1 MSYQVLARKWRPHTF
16 EQVVGQQHVLTA
28 LTNALDQGRL
38 HHAYLLSGTRGVG
51 KTTIARIL
59 AKSLNCEQGI
69 SSTPCGVCGTCKEI
83 DQGNFVDLL
92 EIDAASRT
100 KVEDTRELLDNVQY
114 RPARGRFKVYLI
126 DEVHMLSRHSFNAL
140 LKTLEEPPPY
150 VKFLLATTDPQK
162 LPITILSRCLQ
173 FHLKS
178 LDQSQIAKQ
187 LEWVLGEEGQPFEPR
202 ALLALAK
209 AADGS
214 MRDALS
220 LTDQALAH
228 GNGSVGLASVLTMLG
243 TLDHHHLHQLLE
255 AILRQ
260 DAPATMAKIT
270 EIATLG
276 PDFDQLHAE
285 LEALLHRVAMAQL
298 LPASVQEQG
307 ADADALLQLAG
318 AMSPEEVQLCYQ
330 IVLGGRKDLPWAP
343 DGRTAL
349 EMTCLRMLAFSP
361 RRAQLHPASLAP
373 LPSQAGQ
380 GAAPLGLGKSQGV
393 TASPTLAPQ
402 GTESTSTPL
411 GDQAE
416 AATESVADLRQAGIT
431 AENDTEHQADLSPSS
446 AALVKQDG
454 DDESFEPALSPLFA
468 EQEALLQAADQM
480 GYQPSPAPVAEDP
493 APDPGLDEISA
504 SGAMASPDI
513 PVPAH
518 GEPAMVHP
526 AANQDAEPVSMA
538 QPVPQPMA
546 QPPEAATGSDGS
558 GGILSLLGTR
568 NMLRSRL
575 RASDTD
581 AAPRTARTPSAPK
594 AGAGQTAAPVSPPAA
609 QQAGPGS
616 AQTAMVAPASSV
628 PDDWS
633 YDELPSHDD
642 EEDNQQDYQEYLAQ
656 GEQGVVTPPRQ
667 AERGRAPAPALSQ
680 RTPEEAAP
688 PWDPQ
693 GPSTGIQ
700 QPIIRDAAAASPP
713 AAGQP
718 ARPAAAQTVLEPSRA
733 VPAQM
738 EATAPVLETID
749 WDSIDSDQA
758 QEEPGDEPSKLLP
771 ASLLDNCGDP
781 WGELIARTRMGG
793 RLRQLAINGVM
804 VQEGSRVL
812 LTLKPEQRH
821 LVSDRAL
828 MELAAIIGP
837 ALGGEVQVEVTLG
850 TVPDCETPLEI
861 EQRLYLG
868 VREQVKR
875 DLEQD
880 PNIQFLRQRF
890 GAELHMDSIEP
901 LNR

>member
-69 SSTPCGVCGTCKEI
+69 SSHPCGVCDTCREI

-178 LDQSQIAKQ
+178 LDQTQIAKQ
-187 LEWVLGEEGQPFEPR
+187 LEWVLDQEGQPFEPR

-228 GNGSVGLASVLTMLG
+228 GNGSVRLESVLAMLG
-243 TLDHHHLHQLLE
+243 TLDHRHLHQLLE

-285 LEALLHRVAMAQL
+285 LEGLLHRIAMAQL

-307 ADADALLQLAG
+307 ADADSLLQLAQ

-361 RRAQLHPASLAP
+361 RRDALHPASLTA
-373 LPSQAGQ
+373 LPPSM
-380 GAAPLGLGKSQGV
+380 
-393 TASPTLAPQ
+393 T
-402 GTESTSTPL
+402 
-411 GDQAE
+411 
-416 AATESVADLRQAGIT
+416 
-431 AENDTEHQADLSPSS
+431 SS
-446 AALVKQDG
+446 AAPVASLPGKRPAAESAALAPISGAVPAPLASTPVANSAVPAVDTSLPAMV
-454 DDESFEPALSPLFA
+454 DDTANAANSEE
-468 EQEALLQAADQM
+468 EAQAAELFSQQDELLREAAGM
-480 GYQPSPAPVAEDP
+480 GYQPEPALPNAQPDVLAHSAAQPADDGEHASADTDYSRGESLTAAFEPAAEPALEVTATPVA
-493 APDPGLDEISA
+493 APELVSA
-504 SGAMASPDI
+504 
-513 PVPAH
+513 
-518 GEPAMVHP
+518 
-526 AANQDAEPVSMA
+526 VSSM
-538 QPVPQPMA
+538 Q
-546 QPPEAATGSDGS
+546 
-558 GGILSLLGTR
+558 SLLGKR
-568 NMLRSRL
+568 NMLRSRQ
-575 RASDTD
+575 RGQD
-581 AAPRTARTPSAPK
+581 APVAPAPRAVPVAPARPVAP
-594 AGAGQTAAPVSPPAA
+594 AAAPVFTQQPAPVSQPAGQGMAAMGHYDDLPPVDLYGDGYEPQGDNGEYEEYLNQGFAEQAPVMSHAPVTAPA
-609 QQAGPGS
+609 QPTDLPPWDLDGQPSYRPGERG
-616 AQTAMVAPASSV
+616 ATAPAVTPAPASQPVSPV
-628 PDDWS
+628 
-633 YDELPSHDD
+633 
-642 EEDNQQDYQEYLAQ
+642 ATAA
-656 GEQGVVTPPRQ
+656 V
-667 AERGRAPAPALSQ
+667 A
-680 RTPEEAAP
+680 AAP
-688 PWDPQ
+688 V
-693 GPSTGIQ
+693 
-700 QPIIRDAAAASPP
+700 
-713 AAGQP
+713 
-718 ARPAAAQTVLEPSRA
+718 AQSE
-733 VPAQM
+733 PAQ
-738 EATAPVLETID
+738 PVMETID
-749 WDSIDSDQA
+749 WDELESDEEL
-758 QEEPGDEPSKLLP
+758 QEGEATRLIPS
-771 ASLLDNCGDP
+771 SLLNGCGDP
-781 WGELIARTRMGG
+781 WAELIAHTQVGG
-793 RLRQLAINGVM
+793 RLRQLAINSVM
-804 VQEGSRVL
+804 AREGDKVL

-821 LVSDRAL
+821 LVSDKARAD
-828 MELAAIIGP
+828 LAEIIGP
-837 ALGGEVQVEVTLG
+837 ALGQPVQVEVTLG
-850 TVPDCETPLEI
+850 VVPDKETPLEI
-861 EQRLYLG
+861 EHRLYLG
-868 VREQVKR
+868 VREQVTR

-880 PNIQFLRQRF
+880 PNVQFLVQRF
-890 GAELHMDSIEP
+890 GAVLHHESIEP

>member
-69 SSTPCGVCGTCKEI
+69 SSHPCGVCDTCREI

-178 LDQSQIAKQ
+178 LDQTQIAKQ
-187 LEWVLGEEGQPFEPR
+187 LEWVLDQEGQPFEPR

-228 GNGSVGLASVLTMLG
+228 GNGSVRLESVLAMLG
-243 TLDHHHLHQLLE
+243 TLDHRHLHQLLE

-285 LEALLHRVAMAQL
+285 LEGLLHRIAMAQL

-307 ADADALLQLAG
+307 ADADSLLQLAK
-318 AMSPEEVQLCYQ
+318 AMGPEEVQLCYQ

-361 RRAQLHPASLAP
+361 RRDALHPASLTA
-373 LPSQAGQ
+373 LPPSM
-380 GAAPLGLGKSQGV
+380 
-393 TASPTLAPQ
+393 T
-402 GTESTSTPL
+402 
-411 GDQAE
+411 
-416 AATESVADLRQAGIT
+416 
-431 AENDTEHQADLSPSS
+431 SS
-446 AALVKQDG
+446 AASSATSVASLPGKRPAAESAAVAPISGAVPAPLASPVATSVVPAVDVSLPAMTDDIGNPADSEEEAQAAELFSQQDELLREAAG
-454 DDESFEPALSPLFA
+454 MGYQPDPTLSAAQPDVPAHSAAQPADADDRASAAADTDYSRGEPLTAPFEPALEPTT
-468 EQEALLQAADQM
+468 
-480 GYQPSPAPVAEDP
+480 APV
-493 APDPGLDEISA
+493 SA
-504 SGAMASPDI
+504 
-513 PVPAH
+513 
-518 GEPAMVHP
+518 
-526 AANQDAEPVSMA
+526 
-538 QPVPQPMA
+538 
-546 QPPEAATGSDGS
+546 PEAVSAVSS
-558 GGILSLLGTR
+558 MQSLLGKR
-568 NMLRSRL
+568 NMLRSRQ
-575 RASDTD
+575 RGQDAP
-581 AAPRTARTPSAPK
+581 AAPAPRAVPVAPARPVAP
-594 AGAGQTAAPVSPPAA
+594 AVAPVVTQQPAPVSQPAGQGMAAMGHYDDLPPVDLYGDSYEPQGDNGEYEEYLNQGFAEQTQVMSHAPVTAPAQPTDLPPWDLDGQPSYRPGERSAAAPAVTPAPAA
-609 QQAGPGS
+609 QPPVVT
-616 AQTAMVAPASSV
+616 TAVAVAPV
-628 PDDWS
+628 TQ
-633 YDELPSHDD
+633 DE
-642 EEDNQQDYQEYLAQ
+642 
-656 GEQGVVTPPRQ
+656 
-667 AERGRAPAPALSQ
+667 
-680 RTPEEAAP
+680 
-688 PWDPQ
+688 
-693 GPSTGIQ
+693 
-700 QPIIRDAAAASPP
+700 
-713 AAGQP
+713 
-718 ARPAAAQTVLEPSRA
+718 
-733 VPAQM
+733 PAQ
-738 EATAPVLETID
+738 PVMETID
-749 WDSIDSDQA
+749 WDELESDSEP
-758 QEEPGDEPSKLLP
+758 QEGEATRLIPS
-771 ASLLDNCGDP
+771 SLLNGCGDP
-781 WGELIARTRMGG
+781 WAELIAHTQVGG
-793 RLRQLAINGVM
+793 RLRQLAINSVM
-804 VQEGSRVL
+804 TREGDKVL

-821 LVSDRAL
+821 LVSDKARAD
-828 MELAAIIGP
+828 LAEIIGP
-837 ALGGEVQVEVTLG
+837 ALGQPVQVEVTLG
-850 TVPDCETPLEI
+850 VVPDQETPLEI
-861 EQRLYLG
+861 EHRLYLG
-868 VREQVKR
+868 VREQVTR

-880 PNIQFLRQRF
+880 PNVQFLVQRF
-890 GAELHMDSIEP
+890 GAVLHHESIEP

>member
-69 SSTPCGVCGTCKEI
+69 SSHPCGVCDTCREI

-187 LEWVLGEEGQPFEPR
+187 LEWVLDQEGQPFEPR

-228 GNGSVGLASVLTMLG
+228 GNGSVRLESVLTMLG

-361 RRAQLHPASLAP
+361 RREAVHPANLSALPVSMGALPGAGREAVSALPGKPSGAEPAPHQAATAASTAAPTALTPTAP
-373 LPSQAGQ
+373 L
-380 GAAPLGLGKSQGV
+380 
-393 TASPTLAPQ
+393 LA
-402 GTESTSTPL
+402 
-411 GDQAE
+411 
-416 AATESVADLRQAGIT
+416 V
-431 AENDTEHQADLSPSS
+431 QADEPAS
-446 AALVKQDG
+446 G
-454 DDESFEPALSPLFA
+454 DDESNATLFA
-468 EQEALLQAADQM
+468 EQHELLEEAQRM
-480 GYQPSPAPVAEDP
+480 GYE
-493 APDPGLDEISA
+493 
-504 SGAMASPDI
+504 
-513 PVPAH
+513 
-518 GEPAMVHP
+518 
-526 AANQDAEPVSMA
+526 A
-538 QPVPQPMA
+538 QPMQPESQLGGAPQAVEA
-546 QPPEAATGSDGS
+546 QPLESEQPASFHEEVLPTAAPAITPEPEAAPSAAS
-558 GGILSLLGTR
+558 SMQSLLGKR
-568 NMLRSRL
+568 NLLRSRL
-575 RASDTD
+575 RGDAGAATSSVPPRATPSKPAAPLAIPAVQPVAPAPSVPARQAAAVPAYSGPMTGYEDLPPLDAYDDSGSDYEEYLNQGFGDGPASAPAAQA
-581 AAPRTARTPSAPK
+581 AAPRPSAQQK
-594 AGAGQTAAPVSPPAA
+594 ASPASDDLPPWDLDGAPARAAAAPVAA
-609 QQAGPGS
+609 
-616 AQTAMVAPASSV
+616 APVTTPLAV
-628 PDDWS
+628 PDD
-633 YDELPSHDD
+633 
-642 EEDNQQDYQEYLAQ
+642 AQ
-656 GEQGVVTPPRQ
+656 PT
-667 AERGRAPAPALSQ
+667 
-680 RTPEEAAP
+680 T
-688 PWDPQ
+688 
-693 GPSTGIQ
+693 
-700 QPIIRDAAAASPP
+700 
-713 AAGQP
+713 
-718 ARPAAAQTVLEPSRA
+718 AQV
-733 VPAQM
+733 M
-738 EATAPVLETID
+738 ETID
-749 WDSIDSDQA
+749 WDELESDA
-758 QEEPGDEPSKLLP
+758 QLDEGEEVTRLIPS
-771 ASLLDNCGDP
+771 SLLVNCGDA
-781 WGELIARTRMGG
+781 WAELIARTGVGG
-793 RLRQLAINGVM
+793 RLRQLAINSVM
-804 VQEGSRVL
+804 TRQGELVSLV
-812 LTLKPEQRH
+812 LKPEQRH

-828 MELAAIIGP
+828 ADLAEIIGP
-837 ALGGEVQVEVTLG
+837 EFGQPVRVEVTLG
-850 TVPDCETPLEI
+850 TDPARETPLEI
-861 EQRLYLG
+861 EHRLYLG
-868 VREQVKR
+868 VREQVSR
-875 DLEQD
+875 DLADD
-880 PNIQFLRQRF
+880 PNVQFLQQRF
-890 GAELHMDSIEP
+890 GAVLHPESIEP
-901 LNR
+901 LSR

>member
-69 SSTPCGVCGTCKEI
+69 SSHPCGVCDTCREI

-178 LDQSQIAKQ
+178 LDQTQIARQ
-187 LEWVLGEEGQPFEPR
+187 LEWVLDQEGQPFEPR

-228 GNGSVGLASVLTMLG
+228 GNGSVRLESVLAMLG
-243 TLDHHHLHQLLE
+243 TLDHRHLHQLLE

-285 LEALLHRVAMAQL
+285 LEGLLHRIAMAQL
-298 LPASVQEQG
+298 LPATVQAQG
-307 ADADALLQLAG
+307 ADADALLQLAQ

-361 RRAQLHPASLAP
+361 RRDALHPASLTA
-373 LPSQAGQ
+373 LPPSMT
-380 GAAPLGLGKSQGV
+380 SN
-393 TASPTLAPQ
+393 
-402 GTESTSTPL
+402 STPVASL
-411 GDQAE
+411 PGKRPAAE
-416 AATESVADLRQAGIT
+416 
-431 AENDTEHQADLSPSS
+431 S
-446 AALVKQDG
+446 AALAPISGAVPAPLASSVATSAVPAVDVSLPAMTDDIGSPVDSEEEAQAAELFSQQDELLREAAG
-454 DDESFEPALSPLFA
+454 MGYQPEPALSAAQPA
-468 EQEALLQAADQM
+468 DADDRAPTAADTDYSR
-480 GYQPSPAPVAEDP
+480 GEPLTAPFEPVLEPTTAPVTA
-493 APDPGLDEISA
+493 
-504 SGAMASPDI
+504 
-513 PVPAH
+513 
-518 GEPAMVHP
+518 
-526 AANQDAEPVSMA
+526 
-538 QPVPQPMA
+538 
-546 QPPEAATGSDGS
+546 PEAVSAVSS
-558 GGILSLLGTR
+558 MQSLLGKR
-568 NMLRSRL
+568 NMLRSRQ
-575 RASDTD
+575 RGQDAP
-581 AAPRTARTPSAPK
+581 AAPAPRAVPVALARPVAP
-594 AGAGQTAAPVSPPAA
+594 AAAPVVTQQPVPVSQPAGQGMA
-609 QQAGPGS
+609 
-616 AQTAMVAPASSV
+616 AMGH
-628 PDDWS
+628 
-633 YDELPSHDD
+633 YDELPPVDLYGD
-642 EEDNQQDYQEYLAQ
+642 VYEPQGDNGEYEEYLNQ
-656 GEQGVVTPPRQ
+656 GFAEQTPVMSHAPVT
-667 AERGRAPAPALSQ
+667 APAQPTDL
-680 RTPEEAAP
+680 P
-688 PWDPQ
+688 PWDL
-693 GPSTGIQ
+693 
-700 QPIIRDAAAASPP
+700 D
-713 AAGQP
+713 GQP
-718 ARPAAAQTVLEPSRA
+718 SYRPGERGAMAPAVTP
-733 VPAQM
+733 VPAIQPPVVTT
-738 EATAPVLETID
+738 AVVAAPVTQDEPAQPVMETID
-749 WDSIDSDQA
+749 WD
-758 QEEPGDEPSKLLP
+758 ELEGDETSQEGEATRLIPS
-771 ASLLDNCGDP
+771 SLLNGCGDA
-781 WGELIARTRMGG
+781 WAELIAHTQVGG
-793 RLRQLAINGVM
+793 RLRQLAINSVM
-804 VQEGSRVL
+804 TREGDKVR

-821 LVSDRAL
+821 LVSDKARAD
-828 MELAAIIGP
+828 LAEIIGP
-837 ALGGEVQVEVTLG
+837 ALGQPVQVEVTLG
-850 TVPDCETPLEI
+850 VVPDKETPLEV
-861 EQRLYLG
+861 EHRLYLG
-868 VREQVKR
+868 VREQATR

-880 PNIQFLRQRF
+880 PNVQFLVQRF
-890 GAELHMDSIEP
+890 GAVLHHESIEP

>member
-69 SSTPCGVCGTCKEI
+69 SSHPCGVCDTCREI

-178 LDQSQIAKQ
+178 LDQTQIAKQ
-187 LEWVLGEEGQPFEPR
+187 LEWVLDQEGQPFEPR

-228 GNGSVGLASVLTMLG
+228 GNGSVRLDSVLAMLG
-243 TLDHHHLHQLLE
+243 TLDHRHLHQLLE

-285 LEALLHRVAMAQL
+285 LEGLLHRIAMAQL

-307 ADADALLQLAG
+307 ADADSLLQLAK

-361 RRAQLHPASLAP
+361 RRDALHPASLTALPPSMTSNAASSATPVASLPGKRPAAESAAVAPISGAVPAP
-373 LPSQAGQ
+373 L
-380 GAAPLGLGKSQGV
+380 
-393 TASPTLAPQ
+393 ASPVA
-402 GTESTSTPL
+402 STPVATSAVPAVDVSL
-411 GDQAE
+411 PAMTDDIGNPVDSEEEAQAAELFSQQDELLRE
-416 AATESVADLRQAGIT
+416 AAGMGYQPEPALPHAQPDVPA
-431 AENDTEHQADLSPSS
+431 HS
-446 AALVKQDG
+446 AAQPADA
-454 DDESFEPALSPLFA
+454 DDRAPAAADMDYSRSEPLTAPFEPALEPTT
-468 EQEALLQAADQM
+468 E
-480 GYQPSPAPVAEDP
+480 PVA
-493 APDPGLDEISA
+493 A
-504 SGAMASPDI
+504 
-513 PVPAH
+513 
-518 GEPAMVHP
+518 
-526 AANQDAEPVSMA
+526 
-538 QPVPQPMA
+538 
-546 QPPEAATGSDGS
+546 PEAVSAVSS
-558 GGILSLLGTR
+558 MQSLLGKR
-568 NMLRSRL
+568 NMLRSRQ
-575 RASDTD
+575 RGQDAP
-581 AAPRTARTPSAPK
+581 AAPAPRAVPVAPARPVAPAAAPVVTQQPAPVGQP
-594 AGAGQTAAPVSPPAA
+594 AGQGMATMGHYDDLPPVDLYNDSYEPQVDNGDYEEYLNQGFAGQTPVMSHAPVTAPTQPTDLPPWDLDG
-609 QQAGPGS
+609 QPSYRPGERSAG
-616 AQTAMVAPASSV
+616 VPA
-628 PDDWS
+628 
-633 YDELPSHDD
+633 
-642 EEDNQQDYQEYLAQ
+642 
-656 GEQGVVTPPRQ
+656 VT
-667 AERGRAPAPALSQ
+667 PAPATQ
-680 RTPEEAAP
+680 PPVATTAVAATPVTQDE
-688 PWDPQ
+688 
-693 GPSTGIQ
+693 
-700 QPIIRDAAAASPP
+700 
-713 AAGQP
+713 
-718 ARPAAAQTVLEPSRA
+718 
-733 VPAQM
+733 PAQPVM
-738 EATAPVLETID
+738 EIID
-749 WDSIDSDQA
+749 WDELESDSEP
-758 QEEPGDEPSKLLP
+758 QEGEATRLIPS
-771 ASLLDNCGDP
+771 SLLNGCGDP
-781 WGELIARTRMGG
+781 WAELIAHTQVGG
-793 RLRQLAINGVM
+793 RLRQLAINSVM
-804 VQEGSRVL
+804 TREGDKVL

-821 LVSDRAL
+821 LVSDKARAD
-828 MELAAIIGP
+828 LAEIIGP
-837 ALGGEVQVEVTLG
+837 ALGQPVQVEVTLG
-850 TVPDCETPLEI
+850 VVPDQETPLEI
-861 EQRLYLG
+861 EHRLYLG
-868 VREQVKR
+868 VREQVTR

-880 PNIQFLRQRF
+880 PNVQFLVQRF
-890 GAELHMDSIEP
+890 GAVLHHESIEP

>member
-69 SSTPCGVCGTCKEI
+69 SSHPCGVCDTCREI

-178 LDQSQIAKQ
+178 LDQTQIAKQ
-187 LEWVLGEEGQPFEPR
+187 LEWVLDQEGQPFEPR

-228 GNGSVGLASVLTMLG
+228 GNGSVRLDSVLAMLG
-243 TLDHHHLHQLLE
+243 TLDHRHLHQLLE

-285 LEALLHRVAMAQL
+285 LEGLLHRIAMAQL

-307 ADADALLQLAG
+307 ADADSLLQLAK

-361 RRAQLHPASLAP
+361 RRDALHPASLTALPPSMMSNATPVGTLPGKRPAAESAVVAPISGAVPAP
-373 LPSQAGQ
+373 L
-380 GAAPLGLGKSQGV
+380 
-393 TASPTLAPQ
+393 ASPVA
-402 GTESTSTPL
+402 STPVATSAVPAVDVSL
-411 GDQAE
+411 PAMTDDIGNPADSEEEAQAAELFSQQDELLRE
-416 AATESVADLRQAGIT
+416 ATGMGYQP
-431 AENDTEHQADLSPSS
+431 EHALPRVQPDVSAHS
-446 AALVKQDG
+446 AAQPADA
-454 DDESFEPALSPLFA
+454 DDRASAAADTDYSRGEPLTAPFEPALEPTT
-468 EQEALLQAADQM
+468 E
-480 GYQPSPAPVAEDP
+480 PVA
-493 APDPGLDEISA
+493 A
-504 SGAMASPDI
+504 
-513 PVPAH
+513 
-518 GEPAMVHP
+518 
-526 AANQDAEPVSMA
+526 
-538 QPVPQPMA
+538 
-546 QPPEAATGSDGS
+546 PEAVSAVSS
-558 GGILSLLGTR
+558 MQSLLGKR
-568 NMLRSRL
+568 NMLRSRQ
-575 RASDTD
+575 RGQD
-581 AAPRTARTPSAPK
+581 APAVPAPRAVPVTPARPVAP
-594 AGAGQTAAPVSPPAA
+594 AAAPVVAPQPAPIS
-609 QQAGPGS
+609 QPAGQGM
-616 AQTAMVAPASSV
+616 TAMGHYDDLPPVDLYNDSYEPQGDNGDYEEYLNQGFAEQTQVMSHAPVTAPAQ
-628 PDDWS
+628 PTD
-633 YDELPSHDD
+633 L
-642 EEDNQQDYQEYLAQ
+642 
-656 GEQGVVTPPRQ
+656 
-667 AERGRAPAPALSQ
+667 
-680 RTPEEAAP
+680 P
-688 PWDPQ
+688 PWDLDGQ
-693 GPSTGIQ
+693 PSYRPGE
-700 QPIIRDAAAASPP
+700 RSAAAPAVTPTPATQPPVAST
-713 AAGQP
+713 AV
-718 ARPAAAQTVLEPSRA
+718 AAALVTQDE
-733 VPAQM
+733 PAQ
-738 EATAPVLETID
+738 PVMETID
-749 WDSIDSDQA
+749 WDELESDSEP
-758 QEEPGDEPSKLLP
+758 QEGEATRLIPS
-771 ASLLDNCGDP
+771 SLLNGCGDP
-781 WGELIARTRMGG
+781 WAELIAHTQVGG
-793 RLRQLAINGVM
+793 RLRQLAINSVM
-804 VQEGSRVL
+804 TREGDKVL

-821 LVSDRAL
+821 LVSDKARAD
-828 MELAAIIGP
+828 LAEIIGP
-837 ALGGEVQVEVTLG
+837 ALGQPVQVEVTLG
-850 TVPDCETPLEI
+850 VVPDQETPLEI
-861 EQRLYLG
+861 EHRLYLG
-868 VREQVKR
+868 VREQVTR

-880 PNIQFLRQRF
+880 PNVQFLVQRF
-890 GAELHMDSIEP
+890 GAVLHHESIEP

>member
-69 SSTPCGVCGTCKEI
+69 SSHPCGVCDTCREI

-178 LDQSQIAKQ
+178 LDQTQIAKQ
-187 LEWVLGEEGQPFEPR
+187 LEWVLDQEGQPFEPR

-228 GNGSVGLASVLTMLG
+228 GNGSVRLDSVLAMLG
-243 TLDHHHLHQLLE
+243 TLDHRHLHQLLE

-285 LEALLHRVAMAQL
+285 LEGLLHRIAMAQL

-307 ADADALLQLAG
+307 ADADSLLQLAK

-361 RRAQLHPASLAP
+361 RRDALHPASLTALPPSMTSNATPVASLPGKRPAAESAAVAP
-373 LPSQAGQ
+373 ISGAVPAVDVSLPAMTDDIGNPADSEEEAQAAELFSQQ
-380 GAAPLGLGKSQGV
+380 DELLR
-393 TASPTLAPQ
+393 
-402 GTESTSTPL
+402 
-411 GDQAE
+411 E
-416 AATESVADLRQAGIT
+416 AAG
-431 AENDTEHQADLSPSS
+431 
-446 AALVKQDG
+446 
-454 DDESFEPALSPLFA
+454 
-468 EQEALLQAADQM
+468 M
-480 GYQPSPAPVAEDP
+480 GYQPEPTLPHVQ
-493 APDPGLDEISA
+493 PD
-504 SGAMASPDI
+504 
-513 PVPAH
+513 VPAH
-518 GEPAMVHP
+518 SAAQPADADERASVAAEPALEP
-526 AANQDAEPVSMA
+526 TTAPVSA
-538 QPVPQPMA
+538 
-546 QPPEAATGSDGS
+546 PEAVSAVSS
-558 GGILSLLGTR
+558 MQSLLGKR
-568 NMLRSRL
+568 NMLRSRQ
-575 RASDTD
+575 RGHEAP
-581 AAPRTARTPSAPK
+581 AAPAPRAVPVAPARPVAP
-594 AGAGQTAAPVSPPAA
+594 AAAPAVAQQPAPVSQPAGQGMPAMCHYDELSPVDLYGDGYEPQVDTGDYEEYLNQGFAEQTPVMSHAPVTAPAQPTDLPPWDLDGQPSYRPGERSAAAPAVTPAPATQPPVASTAVAAAPVTQDEPP
-609 QQAGPGS
+609 
-616 AQTAMVAPASSV
+616 
-628 PDDWS
+628 
-633 YDELPSHDD
+633 
-642 EEDNQQDYQEYLAQ
+642 
-656 GEQGVVTPPRQ
+656 
-667 AERGRAPAPALSQ
+667 
-680 RTPEEAAP
+680 
-688 PWDPQ
+688 
-693 GPSTGIQ
+693 
-700 QPIIRDAAAASPP
+700 QP
-713 AAGQP
+713 
-718 ARPAAAQTVLEPSRA
+718 V
-733 VPAQM
+733 M
-738 EATAPVLETID
+738 ETID
-749 WDSIDSDQA
+749 WDELESDSEP
-758 QEEPGDEPSKLLP
+758 QEGEATRLIPS
-771 ASLLDNCGDP
+771 SLLNGCGDP
-781 WGELIARTRMGG
+781 WAELIAHTQVGG
-793 RLRQLAINGVM
+793 RLRQLAINSVM
-804 VQEGSRVL
+804 TREGDKVL

-821 LVSDRAL
+821 LVSDKARAD
-828 MELAAIIGP
+828 LAEIIGP
-837 ALGGEVQVEVTLG
+837 ALGQPVQVEVTLG
-850 TVPDCETPLEI
+850 VVPDQETPLEI
-861 EQRLYLG
+861 EHRLYLG
-868 VREQVKR
+868 VREQVTR

-880 PNIQFLRQRF
+880 PNVQFLVQRF
-890 GAELHMDSIEP
+890 GAVLHHESIEP

>member
-69 SSTPCGVCGTCKEI
+69 SSHPCGVCDTCREI

-187 LEWVLGEEGQPFEPR
+187 LEWVLDQEGQPFEPR

-228 GNGSVGLASVLTMLG
+228 GNGSVRLGSVLTMLG

-255 AILRQ
+255 AVLRQ

-307 ADADALLQLAG
+307 ADADALLQLAQ

-361 RRAQLHPASLAP
+361 RREVLHPASLTA
-373 LPSQAGQ
+373 LPPSMTGLPVGKAVAGQ
-380 GAAPLGLGKSQGV
+380 GGAPASLGKPCGADSAPATPADAAPAV
-393 TASPTLAPQ
+393 PAAAPPHADTL
-402 GTESTSTPL
+402 
-411 GDQAE
+411 
-416 AATESVADLRQAGIT
+416 
-431 AENDTEHQADLSPSS
+431 
-446 AALVKQDG
+446 DG
-454 DDESFEPALSPLFA
+454 AQPGEDEGADDEPNAPLFA
-468 EQEALLQAADQM
+468 EQDELLRAAQQM
-480 GYQPSPAPVAEDP
+480 GYEAASVTAAPPLDEVMTNAPSGQPTPAAYPGEAPVDVAEPEPSPA
-493 APDPGLDEISA
+493 SN
-504 SGAMASPDI
+504 M
-513 PVPAH
+513 
-518 GEPAMVHP
+518 
-526 AANQDAEPVSMA
+526 Q
-538 QPVPQPMA
+538 
-546 QPPEAATGSDGS
+546 
-558 GGILSLLGTR
+558 SLLGKR
-568 NMLRSRL
+568 NLLRSRL
-575 RASDTD
+575 RGESAGATATTTPRVTPSKPL
-581 AAPRTARTPSAPK
+581 AAPT
-594 AGAGQTAAPVSPPAA
+594 PAA
-609 QQAGPGS
+609 QPVTAPAWQPAAQSQVAPQSGSQAQGS
-616 AQTAMVAPASSV
+616 ALPGY
-628 PDDWS
+628 DD
-633 YDELPSHDD
+633 LPPLDAY
-642 EEDNQQDYQEYLAQ
+642 EESGNDYEEYLAQ
-656 GEQGVVTPPRQ
+656 GFSDAVASAPLPNRAEMAAQAAAPSNAAPHAAPRARPNPADLPPWDLDGAPEAVTTAPLIP
-667 AERGRAPAPALSQ
+667 AAAPVSSLSPVPSPAPSEPAPAPL
-680 RTPEEAAP
+680 
-688 PWDPQ
+688 
-693 GPSTGIQ
+693 
-700 QPIIRDAAAASPP
+700 
-713 AAGQP
+713 
-718 ARPAAAQTVLEPSRA
+718 
-733 VPAQM
+733 M
-738 EATAPVLETID
+738 ETID
-749 WDSIDSDQA
+749 WDALEGDA
-758 QEEPGDEPSKLLP
+758 EPEEGEEIARLIPS
-771 ASLLDNCGDP
+771 SLLVNCGDP
-781 WGELIARTRMGG
+781 WAELIARTGVGG
-793 RLRQLAINGVM
+793 RLRQLAINSVM
-804 VQEGSRVL
+804 SQQGELVSL
-812 LTLKPEQRH
+812 LLKPEQRH
-821 LVSDRAL
+821 LVSDRARAD
-828 MELAAIIGP
+828 LAEIIGP
-837 ALGGEVQVEVTLG
+837 ELGAAVRVEVSLG
-850 TVPDCETPLEI
+850 VDPERETPLEI
-861 EQRLYLG
+861 EHRLYLG
-868 VREQVKR
+868 VREQVSR
-875 DLEQD
+875 DLAED
-880 PNIQFLRQRF
+880 PNVQFLQQRF
-890 GAELHMDSIEP
+890 GAVLHPDSIEP
-901 LNR
+901 LSR

>member
-69 SSTPCGVCGTCKEI
+69 SSHPCGVCDTCREI

-178 LDQSQIAKQ
+178 LDQTQIAKQ
-187 LEWVLGEEGQPFEPR
+187 LEWVLDQEGQPFEPR

-228 GNGSVGLASVLTMLG
+228 GNGSVRLESVLAMLG
-243 TLDHHHLHQLLE
+243 TLDHRHLHQLLE

-285 LEALLHRVAMAQL
+285 LEGLLHRIAMAQL

-307 ADADALLQLAG
+307 ADADSLLQLAK

-361 RRAQLHPASLAP
+361 RRDALHPASLTA
-373 LPSQAGQ
+373 LPPSM
-380 GAAPLGLGKSQGV
+380 
-393 TASPTLAPQ
+393 T
-402 GTESTSTPL
+402 
-411 GDQAE
+411 
-416 AATESVADLRQAGIT
+416 
-431 AENDTEHQADLSPSS
+431 SS
-446 AALVKQDG
+446 AAPVASLPGKRPAAESAALAPISGAVPVPLASPVANGAVPAVDASLPAMV
-454 DDESFEPALSPLFA
+454 DDTANAADSE
-468 EQEALLQAADQM
+468 EQAQAAELFSQQDELLREAAGM
-480 GYQPSPAPVAEDP
+480 GYQPEPALPNAQPDVPTNFAAQPADDGEHAAADTDYPRGEPLSAAFEPAAEPALEVTATPVA
-493 APDPGLDEISA
+493 A
-504 SGAMASPDI
+504 
-513 PVPAH
+513 
-518 GEPAMVHP
+518 
-526 AANQDAEPVSMA
+526 AEPVSAVSSM
-538 QPVPQPMA
+538 Q
-546 QPPEAATGSDGS
+546 
-558 GGILSLLGTR
+558 SLLGKR
-568 NMLRSRL
+568 NMLRSRQ
-575 RASDTD
+575 RGQDAPAA
-581 AAPRTARTPSAPK
+581 AAPRAVP
-594 AGAGQTAAPVSPPAA
+594 
-609 QQAGPGS
+609 
-616 AQTAMVAPASSV
+616 VAPARPVVPAVAPVVTQQPVSV
-628 PDDWS
+628 SQPAGQGMAAMGHYDD
-633 YDELPSHDD
+633 LPPVDLYGD
-642 EEDNQQDYQEYLAQ
+642 GYEPQGDNGEYEEYLNQ
-656 GEQGVVTPPRQ
+656 GFAEQAPVMSHAPVT
-667 AERGRAPAPALSQ
+667 APAQPTDL
-680 RTPEEAAP
+680 P
-688 PWDPQ
+688 PWDL
-693 GPSTGIQ
+693 
-700 QPIIRDAAAASPP
+700 D
-713 AAGQP
+713 GQP
-718 ARPAAAQTVLEPSRA
+718 SYRPG
-733 VPAQM
+733 
-738 EATAPVLETID
+738 ATAPVVMPAPATQPVAPVATAAVAAAPVAQSEPAQPVMETID
-749 WDSIDSDQA
+749 WDELESD
-758 QEEPGDEPSKLLP
+758 EEPQEGEATRLIPS
-771 ASLLDNCGDP
+771 SLLNGCGDP
-781 WGELIARTRMGG
+781 WAELIAHTQVGG
-793 RLRQLAINGVM
+793 RLRQLAINSVM
-804 VQEGSRVL
+804 TREGDKVL

-821 LVSDRAL
+821 LVSDKARAD
-828 MELAAIIGP
+828 LAEIIGP
-837 ALGGEVQVEVTLG
+837 ALGQPVQVEVTLG
-850 TVPDCETPLEI
+850 VVPDKETPLEI
-861 EQRLYLG
+861 EHRLYLG
-868 VREQVKR
+868 VREQVTR

-880 PNIQFLRQRF
+880 PNVQFLVQRF
-890 GAELHMDSIEP
+890 GAVLHHESIEP

>member
-69 SSTPCGVCGTCKEI
+69 SSHPCGVCDTCREI

-178 LDQSQIAKQ
+178 LDQTQIAKQ
-187 LEWVLGEEGQPFEPR
+187 LEWVLDQEGQPFEPR

-228 GNGSVGLASVLTMLG
+228 GNGSVRLESVLAMLG
-243 TLDHHHLHQLLE
+243 TLDHRHLHQLLE

-285 LEALLHRVAMAQL
+285 LEGLLHRIAMAQL

-307 ADADALLQLAG
+307 ADADSLLQLAK

-361 RRAQLHPASLAP
+361 RRDALHPASLTA
-373 LPSQAGQ
+373 LPPSMTSNATPVASLPGKPP
-380 GAAPLGLGKSQGV
+380 AA
-393 TASPTLAPQ
+393 
-402 GTESTSTPL
+402 E
-411 GDQAE
+411 
-416 AATESVADLRQAGIT
+416 
-431 AENDTEHQADLSPSS
+431 S
-446 AALVKQDG
+446 AALAPINGAVPAVDVSLPAMTDDIGNPADSEEEAQAAELFSQQDELLREATG
-454 DDESFEPALSPLFA
+454 MGYQPEPALPHAQPDVSAHSAAQPADADERASAAADTDYSRGESLTAPFEPALEPTA
-468 EQEALLQAADQM
+468 T
-480 GYQPSPAPVAEDP
+480 PVVA
-493 APDPGLDEISA
+493 
-504 SGAMASPDI
+504 
-513 PVPAH
+513 
-518 GEPAMVHP
+518 
-526 AANQDAEPVSMA
+526 AEPVSAVSSM
-538 QPVPQPMA
+538 Q
-546 QPPEAATGSDGS
+546 
-558 GGILSLLGTR
+558 SLLGKR
-568 NMLRSRL
+568 NMLRSRQ
-575 RASDTD
+575 RGQDAP
-581 AAPRTARTPSAPK
+581 AAPAPRAVPVAPARPVAPAVAPVVTQQPAPISQPIGQGMAAMGHYDDLPPVDLYGDGYEPQGDNGDYEEYLNQGFAEQTQVMSHAPVTAPAQPTDLPPWDLDGQPSYRPGERSAAAP
-594 AGAGQTAAPVSPPAA
+594 AVMPAPATQPPVVTTAVAAAPVT
-609 QQAGPGS
+609 Q
-616 AQTAMVAPASSV
+616 
-628 PDDWS
+628 
-633 YDELPSHDD
+633 DE
-642 EEDNQQDYQEYLAQ
+642 
-656 GEQGVVTPPRQ
+656 
-667 AERGRAPAPALSQ
+667 
-680 RTPEEAAP
+680 
-688 PWDPQ
+688 
-693 GPSTGIQ
+693 
-700 QPIIRDAAAASPP
+700 
-713 AAGQP
+713 
-718 ARPAAAQTVLEPSRA
+718 
-733 VPAQM
+733 PAQ
-738 EATAPVLETID
+738 PVMETID
-749 WDSIDSDQA
+749 WDELESDSEP
-758 QEEPGDEPSKLLP
+758 QEGEATRLIPS
-771 ASLLDNCGDP
+771 SLLNGCGDA
-781 WGELIARTRMGG
+781 WAELIAHTQVGG
-793 RLRQLAINGVM
+793 RLRQLAINSVM
-804 VQEGSRVL
+804 TREGDKVL

-821 LVSDRAL
+821 LVSDKARAD
-828 MELAAIIGP
+828 LAEIIGP
-837 ALGGEVQVEVTLG
+837 ALGQAVQVEVTLG
-850 TVPDCETPLEI
+850 VVPDQETPLEI
-861 EQRLYLG
+861 EHRLYLG
-868 VREQVKR
+868 VREQVTR

-880 PNIQFLRQRF
+880 PNVQFLVQRF
-890 GAELHMDSIEP
+890 GAVLHHESIEP

>member
-69 SSTPCGVCGTCKEI
+69 SSHPCGVCDTCREI

-178 LDQSQIAKQ
+178 LDQTQIAKQ
-187 LEWVLGEEGQPFEPR
+187 LEWVLDQEGQPFEPR

-228 GNGSVGLASVLTMLG
+228 GNGSVRLDSVLAMLG
-243 TLDHHHLHQLLE
+243 TLDHRHLHQLLE
-255 AILRQ
+255 AILQQ

-285 LEALLHRVAMAQL
+285 LEGLLHRIAMAQL

-307 ADADALLQLAG
+307 ADADSLLQLAK

-361 RRAQLHPASLAP
+361 RREVLHPATLTA
-373 LPSQAGQ
+373 LPPSMTGSASAGM
-380 GAAPLGLGKSQGV
+380 GAAPTLPGKRPAAESAAVAPISGAVPAVDVSLPAMTDDIGNPADSEEEAQAAELFSQQDE
-393 TASPTLAPQ
+393 L
-402 GTESTSTPL
+402 L
-411 GDQAE
+411 RE
-416 AATESVADLRQAGIT
+416 AAG
-431 AENDTEHQADLSPSS
+431 
-446 AALVKQDG
+446 
-454 DDESFEPALSPLFA
+454 
-468 EQEALLQAADQM
+468 M
-480 GYQPSPAPVAEDP
+480 GYQPEPELPHAQPDVSAHSAAQPADADERASAAADTDYSRGESLTASIEPALEPTTAPV
-493 APDPGLDEISA
+493 SA
-504 SGAMASPDI
+504 
-513 PVPAH
+513 
-518 GEPAMVHP
+518 
-526 AANQDAEPVSMA
+526 
-538 QPVPQPMA
+538 
-546 QPPEAATGSDGS
+546 PEAVSAVSS
-558 GGILSLLGTR
+558 MQSLLGKR
-568 NMLRSRL
+568 NMLRSRQRGQEAL
-575 RASDTD
+575 
-581 AAPRTARTPSAPK
+581 AAPAPRAVPVTPARPVAP
-594 AGAGQTAAPVSPPAA
+594 AAAPV
-609 QQAGPGS
+609 
-616 AQTAMVAPASSV
+616 VAPQPAPISQ
-628 PDDWS
+628 PAGQGIAAMGHYDD
-633 YDELPSHDD
+633 LPPVDLYGD
-642 EEDNQQDYQEYLAQ
+642 GYEPQGDNGEYEEYLNQGFAEQTQVMSHAPVTAPAQ
-656 GEQGVVTPPRQ
+656 PTDLPPWDLDGQPSYRPGERSAAAPAVT
-667 AERGRAPAPALSQ
+667 PAPAIQ
-680 RTPEEAAP
+680 PPVAPTAVAAAP
-688 PWDPQ
+688 VTQD
-693 GPSTGIQ
+693 
-700 QPIIRDAAAASPP
+700 
-713 AAGQP
+713 
-718 ARPAAAQTVLEPSRA
+718 E
-733 VPAQM
+733 PAQ
-738 EATAPVLETID
+738 PVMETID
-749 WDSIDSDQA
+749 WDELESDSEP
-758 QEEPGDEPSKLLP
+758 QEGEATRLIPS
-771 ASLLDNCGDP
+771 SLLNGCGDP
-781 WGELIARTRMGG
+781 WAELIAHTQVGG
-793 RLRQLAINGVM
+793 RLRQLAINSVM
-804 VQEGSRVL
+804 TREGDKVL

-821 LVSDRAL
+821 LVSDKARAD
-828 MELAAIIGP
+828 LAEIIGP
-837 ALGGEVQVEVTLG
+837 ALGQPVQVEVTLG
-850 TVPDCETPLEI
+850 VVPDQETPLEI
-861 EQRLYLG
+861 EHRLYLG
-868 VREQVKR
+868 VREQVTR

-880 PNIQFLRQRF
+880 PNVQFLVQRF
-890 GAELHMDSIEP
+890 GAVLHHESIEP

>member
-69 SSTPCGVCGTCKEI
+69 SSHPCGVCDTCREI

-178 LDQSQIAKQ
+178 LDQTQIAKQ
-187 LEWVLGEEGQPFEPR
+187 LEWVLDQEGQPFEPR
-202 ALLALAK
+202 ALQALAK

-228 GNGSVGLASVLTMLG
+228 GNGSVRLESVLAMLG
-243 TLDHHHLHQLLE
+243 TLDHRHLHQLLE

-285 LEALLHRVAMAQL
+285 LEGLLHRIAMAQL

-307 ADADALLQLAG
+307 ADADSLLQLAK

-361 RRAQLHPASLAP
+361 RRDALHPASLTA
-373 LPSQAGQ
+373 LPPSMTSNATPVASLPGKRP
-380 GAAPLGLGKSQGV
+380 AA
-393 TASPTLAPQ
+393 
-402 GTESTSTPL
+402 E
-411 GDQAE
+411 
-416 AATESVADLRQAGIT
+416 
-431 AENDTEHQADLSPSS
+431 S
-446 AALVKQDG
+446 AALAPISGAVPAVDVSLPAMTDDIGNPADSEEEAQAAELFSQQDELLREATG
-454 DDESFEPALSPLFA
+454 MGYQPEPALPHAQPDVSAHSAAQPADADDRASAAADTDYSRGEPLTAPFEPALEPTT
-468 EQEALLQAADQM
+468 E
-480 GYQPSPAPVAEDP
+480 PVA
-493 APDPGLDEISA
+493 A
-504 SGAMASPDI
+504 
-513 PVPAH
+513 
-518 GEPAMVHP
+518 
-526 AANQDAEPVSMA
+526 
-538 QPVPQPMA
+538 
-546 QPPEAATGSDGS
+546 PEAVSAVSS
-558 GGILSLLGTR
+558 MQSLLGKR
-568 NMLRSRL
+568 NMLRSRQ
-575 RASDTD
+575 RGQD
-581 AAPRTARTPSAPK
+581 APAVPAPRAVPVTPARPVAP
-594 AGAGQTAAPVSPPAA
+594 AAAPVVAPQPAPIS
-609 QQAGPGS
+609 QPAGQGM
-616 AQTAMVAPASSV
+616 TAMGHYDDLPPVDLYNDSYEPQGDNGDYEEYLNQGFAEQTQVMSHAPVTAPAQ
-628 PDDWS
+628 PTD
-633 YDELPSHDD
+633 L
-642 EEDNQQDYQEYLAQ
+642 
-656 GEQGVVTPPRQ
+656 
-667 AERGRAPAPALSQ
+667 
-680 RTPEEAAP
+680 P
-688 PWDPQ
+688 PWDLDGQ
-693 GPSTGIQ
+693 PSYRPGE
-700 QPIIRDAAAASPP
+700 RSAAAPAVTPTPATQPP
-713 AAGQP
+713 VATTAV
-718 ARPAAAQTVLEPSRA
+718 AAALVTQDE
-733 VPAQM
+733 PAQ
-738 EATAPVLETID
+738 PVMETID
-749 WDSIDSDQA
+749 WDELESDSEP
-758 QEEPGDEPSKLLP
+758 QEGEATRLIPS
-771 ASLLDNCGDP
+771 SLLNGCGDP
-781 WGELIARTRMGG
+781 WAELIAHTQVGG
-793 RLRQLAINGVM
+793 RLRQLAINSVM
-804 VQEGSRVL
+804 TREGDKVL

-821 LVSDRAL
+821 LVSDKARAD
-828 MELAAIIGP
+828 LAEIIGP
-837 ALGGEVQVEVTLG
+837 ALGQPVQVEVTLG
-850 TVPDCETPLEI
+850 VVPDKETPLEI
-861 EQRLYLG
+861 EHRLYLG
-868 VREQVKR
+868 VREQVTR

-880 PNIQFLRQRF
+880 PNVQFLVQRF
-890 GAELHMDSIEP
+890 GAVLHHESIEP

>member
-59 AKSLNCEQGI
+59 AKSLNCEKGI
-69 SSTPCGVCGTCKEI
+69 SSHPCGVCDTCREI

-178 LDQSQIAKQ
+178 LDQTQIAKQ
-187 LEWVLGEEGQPFEPR
+187 LEWVLDQEGQPFEPR

-228 GNGSVGLASVLTMLG
+228 GNGSVRLDSVLAMLG
-243 TLDHHHLHQLLE
+243 TLDHRHLHQLLE

-285 LEALLHRVAMAQL
+285 LEGLLHRIAMAQL

-307 ADADALLQLAG
+307 ADADSLLQLAK

-361 RRAQLHPASLAP
+361 RRDALHPASLTA
-373 LPSQAGQ
+373 LPPSM
-380 GAAPLGLGKSQGV
+380 
-393 TASPTLAPQ
+393 T
-402 GTESTSTPL
+402 
-411 GDQAE
+411 
-416 AATESVADLRQAGIT
+416 
-431 AENDTEHQADLSPSS
+431 SS
-446 AALVKQDG
+446 AASSATPVASLPGKRPAAESAAVAPISGAVPAPLASPVASTPVATSAVPAVDVSLPSMT
-454 DDESFEPALSPLFA
+454 DDIGNPADS
-468 EQEALLQAADQM
+468 EEEAQAAELFSQQDELLREAAGM
-480 GYQPSPAPVAEDP
+480 GYQP
-493 APDPGLDEISA
+493 
-504 SGAMASPDI
+504 
-513 PVPAH
+513 
-518 GEPAMVHP
+518 
-526 AANQDAEPVSMA
+526 EPVLPRVQPDVSAHSAA
-538 QPVPQPMA
+538 QPVDADDRVPAAAYADHSRGESLTASIEPA
-546 QPPEAATGSDGS
+546 LEPTTTPVTPEAVSAVSS
-558 GGILSLLGTR
+558 MQSLLGKR
-568 NMLRSRL
+568 NMLRSRQ
-575 RASDTD
+575 RGQDAP
-581 AAPRTARTPSAPK
+581 AAPAPRAVPVAPARPVAPAAAPAVTQQPAPVGQPVGQGMAAMGHYDDLPPVDLYNDGYEPQGDNGEYEEYLNQGFAEQTPVMSHAPVTAPAQPTDLPPWDLDGQPSYRPGECSAGVPAVTPTPATQPPVASTAV
-594 AGAGQTAAPVSPPAA
+594 AAAPVMQS
-609 QQAGPGS
+609 
-616 AQTAMVAPASSV
+616 
-628 PDDWS
+628 
-633 YDELPSHDD
+633 E
-642 EEDNQQDYQEYLAQ
+642 
-656 GEQGVVTPPRQ
+656 
-667 AERGRAPAPALSQ
+667 
-680 RTPEEAAP
+680 
-688 PWDPQ
+688 
-693 GPSTGIQ
+693 
-700 QPIIRDAAAASPP
+700 
-713 AAGQP
+713 
-718 ARPAAAQTVLEPSRA
+718 
-733 VPAQM
+733 PAQ
-738 EATAPVLETID
+738 PVMETID
-749 WDSIDSDQA
+749 WDELESDSEP
-758 QEEPGDEPSKLLP
+758 QEGEATRLIPS
-771 ASLLDNCGDP
+771 SLLNGCGDP
-781 WGELIARTRMGG
+781 WAELIAHTQVGG
-793 RLRQLAINGVM
+793 RLRQLAINSVM
-804 VQEGSRVL
+804 TREGDKVL

-821 LVSDRAL
+821 LVSDKARAD
-828 MELAAIIGP
+828 LAEIIGP
-837 ALGGEVQVEVTLG
+837 ALGQPVQVEVTLG
-850 TVPDCETPLEI
+850 VVPDKETPLEI
-861 EQRLYLG
+861 EHRLYLG
-868 VREQVKR
+868 VREQVTR

-880 PNIQFLRQRF
+880 PNVQFLVQRF
-890 GAELHMDSIEP
+890 GAVLHHESIEP

>member
-69 SSTPCGVCGTCKEI
+69 SSHPCGVCDTCREI

-178 LDQSQIAKQ
+178 LDQTQIAKQ
-187 LEWVLGEEGQPFEPR
+187 LEWVLDQEGQPFEPR

-228 GNGSVGLASVLTMLG
+228 GNGSVRLESVLAMLG
-243 TLDHHHLHQLLE
+243 TLDHRHLHQLLE

-285 LEALLHRVAMAQL
+285 LEGLLHRIAMAQL

-307 ADADALLQLAG
+307 ADADSLLQLAK

-361 RRAQLHPASLAP
+361 RRDALHPASLTALPPSMTSSATPVASLPGKRPAAESAAVAPFSGAVPAP
-373 LPSQAGQ
+373 L
-380 GAAPLGLGKSQGV
+380 
-393 TASPTLAPQ
+393 ASPVASMPVA
-402 GTESTSTPL
+402 TSAVPAVDVSL
-411 GDQAE
+411 PAMVDDIGNPADSEEEAQAAELFSQQDELLRE
-416 AATESVADLRQAGIT
+416 AAG
-431 AENDTEHQADLSPSS
+431 
-446 AALVKQDG
+446 
-454 DDESFEPALSPLFA
+454 
-468 EQEALLQAADQM
+468 M
-480 GYQPSPAPVAEDP
+480 GYQPEPALPHAQPDVSAHSAAQPADADERASAAAEPALEPTTAPV
-493 APDPGLDEISA
+493 SA
-504 SGAMASPDI
+504 
-513 PVPAH
+513 
-518 GEPAMVHP
+518 
-526 AANQDAEPVSMA
+526 
-538 QPVPQPMA
+538 
-546 QPPEAATGSDGS
+546 PEAVSAVSS
-558 GGILSLLGTR
+558 MQSLLGKR
-568 NMLRSRL
+568 NMLRSRQ
-575 RASDTD
+575 RGQEAP
-581 AAPRTARTPSAPK
+581 AAPAPR
-594 AGAGQTAAPVSPPAA
+594 AVP
-609 QQAGPGS
+609 
-616 AQTAMVAPASSV
+616 VAPARPV
-628 PDDWS
+628 
-633 YDELPSHDD
+633 
-642 EEDNQQDYQEYLAQ
+642 A
-656 GEQGVVTPPRQ
+656 
-667 AERGRAPAPALSQ
+667 
-680 RTPEEAAP
+680 
-688 PWDPQ
+688 
-693 GPSTGIQ
+693 
-700 QPIIRDAAAASPP
+700 
-713 AAGQP
+713 
-718 ARPAAAQTVLEPSRA
+718 PAAAQQPAPVSQPAGQGMAAMGHYDDLPPVDLYNDSYEPHGDNGEYEEYLNQGFAGQTPVMSHAPVTAPAQPTDLPPWDLDGQPSYRPGERSA
-733 VPAQM
+733 GVPAVTPAP
-738 EATAPVLETID
+738 ATQPPVATTAVAAAPVTQDEPPQPVMETID
-749 WDSIDSDQA
+749 WDELESDSEP
-758 QEEPGDEPSKLLP
+758 QEGEATRLIPS
-771 ASLLDNCGDP
+771 SLLNGCGDA
-781 WGELIARTRMGG
+781 WAELIAHTQVGG
-793 RLRQLAINGVM
+793 RLRQLAINSVM
-804 VQEGSRVL
+804 TREGDKVL

-821 LVSDRAL
+821 LVSDKARAD
-828 MELAAIIGP
+828 LAEIIGP
-837 ALGGEVQVEVTLG
+837 AQGQPVQVEVTLG
-850 TVPDCETPLEI
+850 VVPDKETPLEI
-861 EQRLYLG
+861 EHRLYLG
-868 VREQVKR
+868 VREQVTR

-880 PNIQFLRQRF
+880 PNVQFLVQRF
-890 GAELHMDSIEP
+890 GAVLHHESIEP

>member
-1 MSYQVLARKWRPHTF
+1 MSYQVLARKWRPHMF

-69 SSTPCGVCGTCKEI
+69 SSHPCGVCDTCREI

-187 LEWVLGEEGQPFEPR
+187 LEWVLDQEGQPFEPR

-228 GNGSVGLASVLTMLG
+228 GNGSVRLESVLTMLG

-361 RRAQLHPASLAP
+361 RREAVHPANLSALPVSMGALPGAGREAVSALPGKPSGAEPAPHQAATAASTAAPAALTPTAP
-373 LPSQAGQ
+373 L
-380 GAAPLGLGKSQGV
+380 
-393 TASPTLAPQ
+393 LA
-402 GTESTSTPL
+402 
-411 GDQAE
+411 
-416 AATESVADLRQAGIT
+416 V
-431 AENDTEHQADLSPSS
+431 QADEPASDDDEAS
-446 AALVKQDG
+446 AA
-454 DDESFEPALSPLFA
+454 LFA
-468 EQEALLQAADQM
+468 EQQELLQAAQRM
-480 GYQPSPAPVAEDP
+480 GYEAQPMQPEPQIGGAPQAVEAQPLESEPPASFHEETLPTAAPVI
-493 APDPGLDEISA
+493 APE
-504 SGAMASPDI
+504 
-513 PVPAH
+513 
-518 GEPAMVHP
+518 
-526 AANQDAEPVSMA
+526 
-538 QPVPQPMA
+538 
-546 QPPEAATGSDGS
+546 PEAAPSAAS
-558 GGILSLLGTR
+558 SMQSLLGKR
-568 NMLRSRL
+568 NLLRSRL
-575 RASDTD
+575 RGDAGAATSSVPPRATPSKP
-581 AAPRTARTPSAPK
+581 AAPLTTAAVQPVAPAPSAP
-594 AGAGQTAAPVSPPAA
+594 ARQAAAAPAYAAPMQGYEDLPPLEAYDDSGSDYEEYLNQGFGDGPVSAPAV
-609 QQAGPGS
+609 QA
-616 AQTAMVAPASSV
+616 AAPASRPSA
-628 PDDWS
+628 PQKASPASDD
-633 YDELPSHDD
+633 L
-642 EEDNQQDYQEYLAQ
+642 
-656 GEQGVVTPPRQ
+656 
-667 AERGRAPAPALSQ
+667 
-680 RTPEEAAP
+680 P
-688 PWDPQ
+688 PWDLDGTPA
-693 GPSTGIQ
+693 
-700 QPIIRDAAAASPP
+700 RAAAATV
-713 AAGQP
+713 
-718 ARPAAAQTVLEPSRA
+718 AAAPATPITTPLA
-733 VPAQM
+733 VPESVQPTAAQVM
-738 EATAPVLETID
+738 ETID
-749 WDSIDSDQA
+749 WDELESDA
-758 QEEPGDEPSKLLP
+758 QPQEGEEVTRLIPS
-771 ASLLDNCGDP
+771 SLLVNCGDP
-781 WGELIARTRMGG
+781 WAELIARTGVGG
-793 RLRQLAINGVM
+793 RLRQLAINSVM
-804 VQEGSRVL
+804 TRQGELVSLV
-812 LTLKPEQRH
+812 LKPEQRH

-828 MELAAIIGP
+828 ADLAEIIGP
-837 ALGGEVQVEVTLG
+837 EFGQPVRVEVTLG
-850 TVPDCETPLEI
+850 TDPARETPLEI
-861 EQRLYLG
+861 EHRLYLG
-868 VREQVKR
+868 VREQVSR
-875 DLEQD
+875 DLADD
-880 PNIQFLRQRF
+880 PNVQFLQQRF
-890 GAELHMDSIEP
+890 GAVLHPESIEP
-901 LNR
+901 LSR

>member
-59 AKSLNCEQGI
+59 AKSLNCEQGV
-69 SSTPCGVCGTCKEI
+69 SSHPCGVCDTCREI

-178 LDQSQIAKQ
+178 LDQTQIAKQ
-187 LEWVLGEEGQPFEPR
+187 LEWVLDQEGQPFEPR

-228 GNGSVGLASVLTMLG
+228 GNGSVRLESVLAMLG
-243 TLDHHHLHQLLE
+243 TLDHRHLHQLLE
-255 AILRQ
+255 AILWQ

-285 LEALLHRVAMAQL
+285 LEGLLHRIAMAQL

-307 ADADALLQLAG
+307 ADADSLLQLAK

-361 RRAQLHPASLAP
+361 RRDALHPASLTA
-373 LPSQAGQ
+373 LPPSM
-380 GAAPLGLGKSQGV
+380 
-393 TASPTLAPQ
+393 T
-402 GTESTSTPL
+402 
-411 GDQAE
+411 
-416 AATESVADLRQAGIT
+416 
-431 AENDTEHQADLSPSS
+431 SS
-446 AALVKQDG
+446 AASSATPVASLPGKRPAAESAALAPISGAVPAPLASPVATSVVPAVDVSLPAMT
-454 DDESFEPALSPLFA
+454 DDIGKPADS
-468 EQEALLQAADQM
+468 EEEAQAAELFSQQDELLREAAGM
-480 GYQPSPAPVAEDP
+480 GYQP
-493 APDPGLDEISA
+493 
-504 SGAMASPDI
+504 
-513 PVPAH
+513 
-518 GEPAMVHP
+518 EPALTHAQHDVSAHSAAQP
-526 AANQDAEPVSMA
+526 ADADEQASAAAYADHSRGESLTASIEPALEPTTTPVSA
-538 QPVPQPMA
+538 
-546 QPPEAATGSDGS
+546 PEAVSAVSS
-558 GGILSLLGTR
+558 MQSLLGKR
-568 NMLRSRL
+568 NMLRSRQ
-575 RASDTD
+575 RGQDAP
-581 AAPRTARTPSAPK
+581 AAPAPRAVPVAPARPVAP
-594 AGAGQTAAPVSPPAA
+594 AAAPAVTQQPAPVSQPAGQGMAAMGHYDDLPPVDLYNDSYEPQGDNGEYEEYLNQGFAEQTQVMSHAPVTAPAQPTDLPPWDLDGQPSYRLGERSAAAPAVTPAPATQPPVASTAVAAAPVTQDEPP
-609 QQAGPGS
+609 
-616 AQTAMVAPASSV
+616 
-628 PDDWS
+628 
-633 YDELPSHDD
+633 
-642 EEDNQQDYQEYLAQ
+642 
-656 GEQGVVTPPRQ
+656 
-667 AERGRAPAPALSQ
+667 
-680 RTPEEAAP
+680 
-688 PWDPQ
+688 
-693 GPSTGIQ
+693 
-700 QPIIRDAAAASPP
+700 QP
-713 AAGQP
+713 
-718 ARPAAAQTVLEPSRA
+718 V
-733 VPAQM
+733 M
-738 EATAPVLETID
+738 ETID
-749 WDSIDSDQA
+749 WDELESDSEP
-758 QEEPGDEPSKLLP
+758 QEGEATRLIPS
-771 ASLLDNCGDP
+771 SLLNGCGDT
-781 WGELIARTRMGG
+781 WAELIAHTQVGG
-793 RLRQLAINGVM
+793 RLRQLAINSVM
-804 VQEGSRVL
+804 TREGDKVL

-821 LVSDRAL
+821 LVSDKARSD
-828 MELAAIIGP
+828 LAEIIGP
-837 ALGGEVQVEVTLG
+837 ALGQPVQVEVTLG
-850 TVPDCETPLEI
+850 VVPDQETPLEI
-861 EQRLYLG
+861 EHRLYLG
-868 VREQVKR
+868 VREQVTR

-880 PNIQFLRQRF
+880 PNVQFLVQRF
-890 GAELHMDSIEP
+890 GAVLHHESIEP

>member
-69 SSTPCGVCGTCKEI
+69 SSHPCGVCDTCREI

-178 LDQSQIAKQ
+178 LDQTQIAKQ
-187 LEWVLGEEGQPFEPR
+187 LEWVLDQEGQPFEPR

-228 GNGSVGLASVLTMLG
+228 GNGSVRLESVLAMLG
-243 TLDHHHLHQLLE
+243 TLDHRHLHQLLE

-285 LEALLHRVAMAQL
+285 LEGLLHRIAMAQL
-298 LPASVQEQG
+298 LPASVQQQG
-307 ADADALLQLAG
+307 ADADSLLQLAK

-361 RRAQLHPASLAP
+361 RRDALHPASLTA
-373 LPSQAGQ
+373 LPPSMASSAVSSATPVASLPGKRP
-380 GAAPLGLGKSQGV
+380 AA
-393 TASPTLAPQ
+393 
-402 GTESTSTPL
+402 E
-411 GDQAE
+411 
-416 AATESVADLRQAGIT
+416 
-431 AENDTEHQADLSPSS
+431 S
-446 AALVKQDG
+446 AALAPISGAVPAPLASPVANSAVPAVDASLPAMV
-454 DDESFEPALSPLFA
+454 DDTANAADSEE
-468 EQEALLQAADQM
+468 EAQAAELFSQQDELMREAADM
-480 GYQPSPAPVAEDP
+480 GYQPEPAQPNAQPADDGEHAAIDADYSRGESLTAAFEPTLEPTATPVA
-493 APDPGLDEISA
+493 A
-504 SGAMASPDI
+504 
-513 PVPAH
+513 
-518 GEPAMVHP
+518 
-526 AANQDAEPVSMA
+526 AEPVSAVSSM
-538 QPVPQPMA
+538 Q
-546 QPPEAATGSDGS
+546 
-558 GGILSLLGTR
+558 SLLGKR
-568 NMLRSRL
+568 NMLRSRQ
-575 RASDTD
+575 RGQDAP
-581 AAPRTARTPSAPK
+581 AAPAPRAVPVAPARPVAP
-594 AGAGQTAAPVSPPAA
+594 AAAPVVASQPAPVSQPVGQGMAAMGHYDDLPPVDLYGDGYEP
-609 QQAGPGS
+609 QGDNGEYEEYLNQGFVE
-616 AQTAMVAPASSV
+616 QTPVMSHAPVTAPAQ
-628 PDDWS
+628 PTDLPPWDLDGQRS
-633 YDELPSHDD
+633 YRP
-642 EEDNQQDYQEYLAQ
+642 
-656 GEQGVVTPPRQ
+656 G
-667 AERGRAPAPALSQ
+667 ERGATAPAVTPAPATQ
-680 RTPEEAAP
+680 PVAPVATTAVAAAP
-688 PWDPQ
+688 VTQ
-693 GPSTGIQ
+693 N
-700 QPIIRDAAAASPP
+700 
-713 AAGQP
+713 
-718 ARPAAAQTVLEPSRA
+718 E
-733 VPAQM
+733 PAQ
-738 EATAPVLETID
+738 PVMETID
-749 WDSIDSDQA
+749 WDELESD
-758 QEEPGDEPSKLLP
+758 EEPQEGEATRLIPS
-771 ASLLDNCGDP
+771 SLLNGCGDA
-781 WGELIARTRMGG
+781 WAELIAHTQVGG
-793 RLRQLAINGVM
+793 RLRQLAINSVM
-804 VQEGSRVL
+804 TREGDKVL

-821 LVSDRAL
+821 LVSDKARAD
-828 MELAAIIGP
+828 LAEIIGP
-837 ALGGEVQVEVTLG
+837 ALGQPVQVEVTLG
-850 TVPDCETPLEI
+850 VVPDKETPLEI
-861 EQRLYLG
+861 EHRLYLG
-868 VREQVKR
+868 VREQVTR

-880 PNIQFLRQRF
+880 PNVQFLVQRF
-890 GAELHMDSIEP
+890 GAVLHHESIEP

>member
-69 SSTPCGVCGTCKEI
+69 SSHPCGVCDTCREI

-187 LEWVLGEEGQPFEPR
+187 LEWVLDQEGQPFEPR

-228 GNGSVGLASVLTMLG
+228 GNGSVRLDSVLTMLG

-307 ADADALLQLAG
+307 ADADALLQLAQ

-361 RRAQLHPASLAP
+361 RREVLHPASLTALPPSMSAP
-373 LPSQAGQ
+373 SATGTR
-380 GAAPLGLGKSQGV
+380 AAS
-393 TASPTLAPQ
+393 ASPGKLLGAEPAPA
-402 GTESTSTPL
+402 SAITPAPAKP
-411 GDQAE
+411 AE
-416 AATESVADLRQAGIT
+416 PVIPSAVP
-431 AENDTEHQADLSPSS
+431 DTDGLTVDGLPKSS
-446 AALVKQDG
+446 AGLAMDEDEEDAG
-454 DDESFEPALSPLFA
+454 DEPVNPLFA
-468 EQEALLQAADQM
+468 EQEELLREAQQM
-480 GYQPSPAPVAEDP
+480 GYEAPPVEPGSASDAAPVAQAVISP
-493 APDPGLDEISA
+493 ADEAMTTGHDEIMQAEAVAEAVAAPTPA
-504 SGAMASPDI
+504 S
-513 PVPAH
+513 
-518 GEPAMVHP
+518 
-526 AANQDAEPVSMA
+526 NLQ
-538 QPVPQPMA
+538 
-546 QPPEAATGSDGS
+546 
-558 GGILSLLGTR
+558 SLLGKR
-568 NMLRSRL
+568 NLLRSRL
-575 RASDTD
+575 RSD
-581 AAPRTARTPSAPK
+581 A
-594 AGAGQTAAPVSPPAA
+594 
-609 QQAGPGS
+609 
-616 AQTAMVAPASSV
+616 VATT
-628 PDDWS
+628 
-633 YDELPSHDD
+633 
-642 EEDNQQDYQEYLAQ
+642 
-656 GEQGVVTPPRQ
+656 TPPRVAPVKPAVAPEPRAAAPQ
-667 AERGRAPAPALSQ
+667 ASPLSTPQGSATWQPAAPSPSQQEAALGYDDLPPLDAYDDSGSDYEEYLSQ
-680 RTPEEAAP
+680 GFGDGLASAPPVAAQAVTPTPRQSAPLKARPDPDDLP
-688 PWDPQ
+688 PWDLE
-693 GPSTGIQ
+693 G
-700 QPIIRDAAAASPP
+700 AP
-713 AAGQP
+713 AKVAVAQP
-718 ARPAAAQTVLEPSRA
+718 ATIAVQ
-733 VPAQM
+733 VPAPVAAPS
-738 EATAPVLETID
+738 EAPSAIAPMMETID
-749 WDSIDSDQA
+749 WDELEA
-758 QEEPGDEPSKLLP
+758 ETEPEEGEEVARLIPS
-771 ASLLDNCGDP
+771 SLLMNCGDP
-781 WGELIARTRMGG
+781 WAELIAHTGVGG
-793 RLRQLAINGVM
+793 RLRQLAINSVM
-804 VQEGSRVL
+804 TRNGDLVSLV
-812 LTLKPEQRH
+812 LKPEQRH
-821 LVSDRAL
+821 LVSDKACAD
-828 MELAAIIGP
+828 LAGIIGP
-837 ALGGEVQVEVTLG
+837 ELGQAVRVEVTLG
-850 TVPDCETPLEI
+850 TDPTRETPLEI
-861 EQRLYLG
+861 EHRLYLG
-868 VREQVKR
+868 VREQVAR
-875 DLEQD
+875 DLAED
-880 PNIQFLRQRF
+880 PHVQFLQQRF
-890 GAELHMDSIEP
+890 GAVLHPESIEP
-901 LNR
+901 LSR

>member
-69 SSTPCGVCGTCKEI
+69 SSHPCGVCDTCREI

-178 LDQSQIAKQ
+178 LDQTQIAKQ
-187 LEWVLGEEGQPFEPR
+187 LEWVLDQEGQPFEPR

-228 GNGSVGLASVLTMLG
+228 GNGSVRLDSVLAMLG
-243 TLDHHHLHQLLE
+243 TLDHRHLHQLLE

-285 LEALLHRVAMAQL
+285 LEGLLHRIAMAQL

-307 ADADALLQLAG
+307 ADADSLLQLAK

-361 RRAQLHPASLAP
+361 RRDALHPASLTALPPSMTSNATPVASLPGKRPAAESAAVAP
-373 LPSQAGQ
+373 ISGAVPAVDVSLPAMTDDIGNPADSEEEAQAAELFSQQ
-380 GAAPLGLGKSQGV
+380 DELLR
-393 TASPTLAPQ
+393 
-402 GTESTSTPL
+402 
-411 GDQAE
+411 E
-416 AATESVADLRQAGIT
+416 AAG
-431 AENDTEHQADLSPSS
+431 
-446 AALVKQDG
+446 
-454 DDESFEPALSPLFA
+454 
-468 EQEALLQAADQM
+468 M
-480 GYQPSPAPVAEDP
+480 GYQPEPTLPHVQ
-493 APDPGLDEISA
+493 PD
-504 SGAMASPDI
+504 
-513 PVPAH
+513 VPAH
-518 GEPAMVHP
+518 SAAQPADADERASVAAEPALEP
-526 AANQDAEPVSMA
+526 TTAPVSA
-538 QPVPQPMA
+538 
-546 QPPEAATGSDGS
+546 PEAVSAVSS
-558 GGILSLLGTR
+558 MQSLLGKR
-568 NMLRSRL
+568 NMLRSRQ
-575 RASDTD
+575 RGHEAP
-581 AAPRTARTPSAPK
+581 AAPAPRAVPVAPARPVAP
-594 AGAGQTAAPVSPPAA
+594 AAAPAVAQQPAPVSQPAGQGMPAMCHYDELSPVDLYGDGYEPQVDTGDYEEYLNQGFAEQTPVMSHAPVTAPAQPTDLPPWDLDGQPSYRPGERSAAAPAVTPAPATQPPVASTAVAAAPVTQDEPP
-609 QQAGPGS
+609 
-616 AQTAMVAPASSV
+616 
-628 PDDWS
+628 
-633 YDELPSHDD
+633 
-642 EEDNQQDYQEYLAQ
+642 
-656 GEQGVVTPPRQ
+656 
-667 AERGRAPAPALSQ
+667 
-680 RTPEEAAP
+680 
-688 PWDPQ
+688 
-693 GPSTGIQ
+693 
-700 QPIIRDAAAASPP
+700 QP
-713 AAGQP
+713 
-718 ARPAAAQTVLEPSRA
+718 V
-733 VPAQM
+733 M
-738 EATAPVLETID
+738 ETID
-749 WDSIDSDQA
+749 WDELESDSEP
-758 QEEPGDEPSKLLP
+758 QEGETTRLIPS
-771 ASLLDNCGDP
+771 SLLNGCGDP
-781 WGELIARTRMGG
+781 WAELIAHTQVGG
-793 RLRQLAINGVM
+793 RLRQLAINSVM
-804 VQEGSRVL
+804 TREGDKVL

-821 LVSDRAL
+821 LVSDKARAD
-828 MELAAIIGP
+828 LAEIIGP
-837 ALGGEVQVEVTLG
+837 ALGQPVQVEVTLG
-850 TVPDCETPLEI
+850 VVPDQETPLEI
-861 EQRLYLG
+861 EHRLYLG
-868 VREQVKR
+868 VREQVTR

-880 PNIQFLRQRF
+880 PNVQFLVQRF
-890 GAELHMDSIEP
+890 GAVLHHESIEP

>member
-69 SSTPCGVCGTCKEI
+69 GSHPCGVCDTCREI

-187 LEWVLGEEGQPFEPR
+187 LEWVLDQEGQPFEPR

-228 GNGSVGLASVLTMLG
+228 GNGSVRLDSVLTMLG

-255 AILRQ
+255 AVLRQ

-307 ADADALLQLAG
+307 ADADALLQLAQ

-361 RRAQLHPASLAP
+361 RREVLHPASLAA
-373 LPSQAGQ
+373 LPPAMTGLPVGKAVAGQ
-380 GAAPLGLGKSQGV
+380 GGAPASLGKPCGAESAPATPADATPAVPAAAPPH
-393 TASPTLAPQ
+393 ADTL
-402 GTESTSTPL
+402 
-411 GDQAE
+411 
-416 AATESVADLRQAGIT
+416 
-431 AENDTEHQADLSPSS
+431 
-446 AALVKQDG
+446 DG
-454 DDESFEPALSPLFA
+454 AQPGEDEGADDEPNAPLFA
-468 EQEALLQAADQM
+468 EQDELLRAAQQM
-480 GYQPSPAPVAEDP
+480 GYEAEPVTAEPMMAAPPLDEAMTNAPSGQPTPAAHPGEAPVDVAEPEPSPA
-493 APDPGLDEISA
+493 SN
-504 SGAMASPDI
+504 M
-513 PVPAH
+513 
-518 GEPAMVHP
+518 
-526 AANQDAEPVSMA
+526 Q
-538 QPVPQPMA
+538 
-546 QPPEAATGSDGS
+546 
-558 GGILSLLGTR
+558 SLLGKR
-568 NMLRSRL
+568 NLLRSRL
-575 RASDTD
+575 RGESAGAAATTTPRVTPSKPL
-581 AAPRTARTPSAPK
+581 AAPT
-594 AGAGQTAAPVSPPAA
+594 PAA
-609 QQAGPGS
+609 QPVMAPAWQPAAQSQVAPQSGSQAQGS
-616 AQTAMVAPASSV
+616 ALPGY
-628 PDDWS
+628 DD
-633 YDELPSHDD
+633 LPPLDAY
-642 EEDNQQDYQEYLAQ
+642 EESGNDYEEYLAQ
-656 GEQGVVTPPRQ
+656 GFSDAVASAPLPNRAEMAAQAAAPSNAAPHAAPRARPNPADLPPWDLDGAPEAVTTAPLMP
-667 AERGRAPAPALSQ
+667 AAAPVSSLSPVPSPAPSEPAPAPL
-680 RTPEEAAP
+680 
-688 PWDPQ
+688 
-693 GPSTGIQ
+693 
-700 QPIIRDAAAASPP
+700 
-713 AAGQP
+713 
-718 ARPAAAQTVLEPSRA
+718 
-733 VPAQM
+733 M
-738 EATAPVLETID
+738 ETID
-749 WDSIDSDQA
+749 WDELEGDA
-758 QEEPGDEPSKLLP
+758 EPEEGEEIARLIPS
-771 ASLLDNCGDP
+771 SLLVNCGDP
-781 WGELIARTRMGG
+781 WAELIARTGVGG
-793 RLRQLAINGVM
+793 RLRQLAINSVM
-804 VQEGSRVL
+804 SQQGELVSL
-812 LTLKPEQRH
+812 LLKPEQRH
-821 LVSDRAL
+821 LVSDRARAD
-828 MELAAIIGP
+828 LAEIIGP
-837 ALGGEVQVEVTLG
+837 ELGAAVRVEVSLG
-850 TVPDCETPLEI
+850 VDPERETPLEI
-861 EQRLYLG
+861 EHRLYLG
-868 VREQVKR
+868 VREQVSR
-875 DLEQD
+875 DLAED
-880 PNIQFLRQRF
+880 PNVQFLQQRF
-890 GAELHMDSIEP
+890 GAVLHPESIEP
-901 LNR
+901 LSR

>member
-69 SSTPCGVCGTCKEI
+69 SSHPCGVCDTCREI

-178 LDQSQIAKQ
+178 LDQTQIAKQ
-187 LEWVLGEEGQPFEPR
+187 LEWVLDQEGQPFEPR

-228 GNGSVGLASVLTMLG
+228 GNGSVRLESVLAMLG
-243 TLDHHHLHQLLE
+243 TLDHRHLHQLLE

-285 LEALLHRVAMAQL
+285 LEGLLHRIAMAQL
-298 LPASVQEQG
+298 LPASVQEPG
-307 ADADALLQLAG
+307 ADADSLLQLAK

-361 RRAQLHPASLAP
+361 RRDALHPASLTALPPSMTSSAASSATPVASLPGKHPAAESAAVAPISGAVPAP
-373 LPSQAGQ
+373 L
-380 GAAPLGLGKSQGV
+380 
-393 TASPTLAPQ
+393 ASTQVANN
-402 GTESTSTPL
+402 
-411 GDQAE
+411 AV
-416 AATESVADLRQAGIT
+416 SVADAALPAMADDTGNPADSEEEAQAAELFSQQDELLREAAGMGYQPEP
-431 AENDTEHQADLSPSS
+431 ALPNAQSDVPAYS
-446 AALVKQDG
+446 AAQSADDG
-454 DDESFEPALSPLFA
+454 EHAAAYADNSRGESLTAAFEPALEPTA
-468 EQEALLQAADQM
+468 T
-480 GYQPSPAPVAEDP
+480 PVVA
-493 APDPGLDEISA
+493 
-504 SGAMASPDI
+504 
-513 PVPAH
+513 
-518 GEPAMVHP
+518 
-526 AANQDAEPVSMA
+526 AEPVSAVSSM
-538 QPVPQPMA
+538 Q
-546 QPPEAATGSDGS
+546 
-558 GGILSLLGTR
+558 SLLGKR
-568 NMLRSRL
+568 NMLRSRQ
-575 RASDTD
+575 RGQDVP
-581 AAPRTARTPSAPK
+581 AAPAPRAVPVAPARPVAPAVAPVVAQQPAPISQPTGQGIATMGHYDDLPPVDLYGDGYEPQGDNGEYEEYLNQGFAEQAPVISHASVTAPAQPTDLPPWDL
-594 AGAGQTAAPVSPPAA
+594 AGQPSYRPGERSATEPAVTPAPATQPMTTTVAAAPVA
-609 QQAGPGS
+609 QS
-616 AQTAMVAPASSV
+616 
-628 PDDWS
+628 
-633 YDELPSHDD
+633 E
-642 EEDNQQDYQEYLAQ
+642 
-656 GEQGVVTPPRQ
+656 
-667 AERGRAPAPALSQ
+667 
-680 RTPEEAAP
+680 
-688 PWDPQ
+688 
-693 GPSTGIQ
+693 
-700 QPIIRDAAAASPP
+700 
-713 AAGQP
+713 
-718 ARPAAAQTVLEPSRA
+718 
-733 VPAQM
+733 PAQ
-738 EATAPVLETID
+738 PVMETID
-749 WDSIDSDQA
+749 WDELESDSEP
-758 QEEPGDEPSKLLP
+758 QEGEATRLIPS
-771 ASLLDNCGDP
+771 SLLNGCGDP
-781 WGELIARTRMGG
+781 WAELIAHTQVGG
-793 RLRQLAINGVM
+793 RLRQLAINSVM
-804 VQEGSRVL
+804 TREGDKVQ

-821 LVSDRAL
+821 LVSDKARAD
-828 MELAAIIGP
+828 LAEIIGP
-837 ALGGEVQVEVTLG
+837 ALGQPVQVEVTLG
-850 TVPDCETPLEI
+850 VVPDQETPLEI
-861 EQRLYLG
+861 EHRLYLG
-868 VREQVKR
+868 VREQVTR

-880 PNIQFLRQRF
+880 PNVQFLVQRF
-890 GAELHMDSIEP
+890 GAVLHHESIEP

>member
-69 SSTPCGVCGTCKEI
+69 SSHPCGVCDTCREI

-187 LEWVLGEEGQPFEPR
+187 LEWVLDQEGQPFEPR

-228 GNGSVGLASVLTMLG
+228 GNGSVRLESVLTMLG

-361 RRAQLHPASLAP
+361 RREAVHPANLSALPVSMGALPGAGREAVSTLPGKPSGAEPAPHQAAMTASTAAPAALTPTAP
-373 LPSQAGQ
+373 LFA
-380 GAAPLGLGKSQGV
+380 V
-393 TASPTLAPQ
+393 
-402 GTESTSTPL
+402 
-411 GDQAE
+411 
-416 AATESVADLRQAGIT
+416 
-431 AENDTEHQADLSPSS
+431 QADEPAS
-446 AALVKQDG
+446 G
-454 DDESFEPALSPLFA
+454 DDESNATLFA
-468 EQEALLQAADQM
+468 EQHELLEEAQRM
-480 GYQPSPAPVAEDP
+480 GYE
-493 APDPGLDEISA
+493 
-504 SGAMASPDI
+504 
-513 PVPAH
+513 
-518 GEPAMVHP
+518 
-526 AANQDAEPVSMA
+526 A
-538 QPVPQPMA
+538 QPMLPEPQTGGAPQAVEA
-546 QPPEAATGSDGS
+546 QPLESEQPASFHEEVLPTAAPAITPEPEAAPSAAS
-558 GGILSLLGTR
+558 SMQSLLGKR
-568 NMLRSRL
+568 NLLRSRL
-575 RASDTD
+575 RGDAGAATSSVPPRATPSKPAAPLATAAVQPVAPAPSAPARQATAAPAYAGSMTGYEDMPPLDAYDDSGSDYEEYLNQGFGD
-581 AAPRTARTPSAPK
+581 GPVSAPAAQAAAPRPSAPQK
-594 AGAGQTAAPVSPPAA
+594 ASPASDDLPPWDLDGAPARAAAAPVAAAPVTTPLAVPENVQPTAA
-609 QQAGPGS
+609 QV
-616 AQTAMVAPASSV
+616 M
-628 PDDWS
+628 
-633 YDELPSHDD
+633 
-642 EEDNQQDYQEYLAQ
+642 
-656 GEQGVVTPPRQ
+656 
-667 AERGRAPAPALSQ
+667 
-680 RTPEEAAP
+680 
-688 PWDPQ
+688 
-693 GPSTGIQ
+693 
-700 QPIIRDAAAASPP
+700 
-713 AAGQP
+713 
-718 ARPAAAQTVLEPSRA
+718 
-733 VPAQM
+733 
-738 EATAPVLETID
+738 ETID
-749 WDSIDSDQA
+749 WDELESDA
-758 QEEPGDEPSKLLP
+758 QPDEGEEVTRLIPS
-771 ASLLDNCGDP
+771 SLLVNCGDP
-781 WGELIARTRMGG
+781 WAELIARTGVGG
-793 RLRQLAINGVM
+793 RLRQLAINSVM
-804 VQEGSRVL
+804 TRQGELVSLV
-812 LTLKPEQRH
+812 LKPEQRH

-828 MELAAIIGP
+828 ADLAEIIGP
-837 ALGGEVQVEVTLG
+837 EFGQRVRVEVTLG
-850 TVPDCETPLEI
+850 TDPARETPLEI
-861 EQRLYLG
+861 EHRLYLG
-868 VREQVKR
+868 VREQVSR
-875 DLEQD
+875 DLADD
-880 PNIQFLRQRF
+880 PNVQFLQQRF
-890 GAELHMDSIEP
+890 GAVLHPESIEP
-901 LNR
+901 LSR

>member
-16 EQVVGQQHVLTA
+16 EQVVGQHHVLTA

-69 SSTPCGVCGTCKEI
+69 SSHPCGVCDTCREI

-178 LDQSQIAKQ
+178 LDQTQIAKQ
-187 LEWVLGEEGQPFEPR
+187 LEWVLDQEGQPFEPR

-228 GNGSVGLASVLTMLG
+228 GNGSVRLESVLAMLG
-243 TLDHHHLHQLLE
+243 TLDHRHLHQLLE

-285 LEALLHRVAMAQL
+285 LEGLLHRIAMAQL

-307 ADADALLQLAG
+307 ADADSLLQLAK

-361 RRAQLHPASLAP
+361 RRDALHPASLTA
-373 LPSQAGQ
+373 LPPSM
-380 GAAPLGLGKSQGV
+380 
-393 TASPTLAPQ
+393 T
-402 GTESTSTPL
+402 
-411 GDQAE
+411 
-416 AATESVADLRQAGIT
+416 
-431 AENDTEHQADLSPSS
+431 SS
-446 AALVKQDG
+446 AASSATPVASLPGKRPAAESAALAPISGAVPAPLANPPVANTPATDAARSAIA
-454 DDESFEPALSPLFA
+454 DDTGNPADS
-468 EQEALLQAADQM
+468 EEEAQAAELFSQQDELLREAAGM
-480 GYQPSPAPVAEDP
+480 GYQPEPALPNAL
-493 APDPGLDEISA
+493 PD
-504 SGAMASPDI
+504 
-513 PVPAH
+513 VPAH
-518 GEPAMVHP
+518 SAAQPADDGVPAATYADYSGGEPLTAAFGP
-526 AANQDAEPVSMA
+526 AAEPALEPIAEPTAEPVAAAEAVSAVSSM
-538 QPVPQPMA
+538 Q
-546 QPPEAATGSDGS
+546 
-558 GGILSLLGTR
+558 SLLGKR
-568 NMLRSRL
+568 NMLRSRQ
-575 RASDTD
+575 RGQDAP
-581 AAPRTARTPSAPK
+581 AAPAPRAVPVAPARPVAP
-594 AGAGQTAAPVSPPAA
+594 AAAPVVTQQPAPVSQPGGQGMAAMGHYDDLPPLDLYGDGDEPQGDNGEYEEYLNQGFTEQAPAMSHAPVTAPAQSTDLPPWDLEGQPSYRPGERAA
-609 QQAGPGS
+609 VAPV
-616 AQTAMVAPASSV
+616 VAPASAPQSV
-628 PDDWS
+628 AAVPVAAMVS
-633 YDELPSHDD
+633 APVVESLPS
-642 EEDNQQDYQEYLAQ
+642 Q
-656 GEQGVVTPPRQ
+656 
-667 AERGRAPAPALSQ
+667 
-680 RTPEEAAP
+680 
-688 PWDPQ
+688 
-693 GPSTGIQ
+693 
-700 QPIIRDAAAASPP
+700 
-713 AAGQP
+713 
-718 ARPAAAQTVLEPSRA
+718 
-733 VPAQM
+733 
-738 EATAPVLETID
+738 PVLETID
-749 WDSIDSDQA
+749 WDEIESD
-758 QEEPGDEPSKLLP
+758 EEPQEGEVSRLMPS
-771 ASLLDNCGDP
+771 SLLNNCGDA
-781 WGELIARTRMGG
+781 WSELIAHTQVGG
-793 RLRQLAINGVM
+793 RLRQLAINSVM
-804 VQEGSRVL
+804 KQEGDKVL

-821 LVSDRAL
+821 LVSDKARAD
-828 MELAAIIGP
+828 LAEIIGP
-837 ALGGEVQVEVTLG
+837 ALGQPVQVEVTLG
-850 TVPDCETPLEI
+850 VVPDQETPLEI
-861 EQRLYLG
+861 EHRLYIG
-868 VREQVKR
+868 VREQVAR
-875 DLEQD
+875 DLDQD
-880 PNIQFLRQRF
+880 PNVQFLVQRF
-890 GAELHMDSIEP
+890 GAVLHHESIEP

>member
-69 SSTPCGVCGTCKEI
+69 SSHPCGVCDTCREI

-178 LDQSQIAKQ
+178 LDQTQIAKQ
-187 LEWVLGEEGQPFEPR
+187 LEWVLDQEGQPFEPR

-228 GNGSVGLASVLTMLG
+228 GNGSVRLESVLAMLG
-243 TLDHHHLHQLLE
+243 TLDHRHLHQLLE

-285 LEALLHRVAMAQL
+285 LEGLLHRIAMAQL

-307 ADADALLQLAG
+307 ADADSLLQLAK

-361 RRAQLHPASLAP
+361 RRDALHPASLTA
-373 LPSQAGQ
+373 LPPSMTSNATPVASLPGKRP
-380 GAAPLGLGKSQGV
+380 AAES
-393 TASPTLAPQ
+393 ATLAPIS
-402 GTESTSTPL
+402 GAVPAVDVSLPAMTDDIGNPADSEEEA
-411 GDQAE
+411 QAAELFSQQDELLRE
-416 AATESVADLRQAGIT
+416 AAG
-431 AENDTEHQADLSPSS
+431 
-446 AALVKQDG
+446 
-454 DDESFEPALSPLFA
+454 
-468 EQEALLQAADQM
+468 M
-480 GYQPSPAPVAEDP
+480 GYQP
-493 APDPGLDEISA
+493 
-504 SGAMASPDI
+504 
-513 PVPAH
+513 
-518 GEPAMVHP
+518 EPALPRVQP
-526 AANQDAEPVSMA
+526 DVSAHSAA
-538 QPVPQPMA
+538 QPVDADDRAPAAAERDYSRGEPLTA
-546 QPPEAATGSDGS
+546 TFDPALEPTTAPVSAPEAVSAVSS
-558 GGILSLLGTR
+558 MQSLLGKR
-568 NMLRSRL
+568 NMLRSRQ
-575 RASDTD
+575 R
-581 AAPRTARTPSAPK
+581 
-594 AGAGQTAAPVSPPAA
+594 GQD
-609 QQAGPGS
+609 
-616 AQTAMVAPASSV
+616 APA
-628 PDDWS
+628 
-633 YDELPSHDD
+633 
-642 EEDNQQDYQEYLAQ
+642 
-656 GEQGVVTPPRQ
+656 
-667 AERGRAPAPALSQ
+667 APAPRAV
-680 RTPEEAAP
+680 PVA
-688 PWDPQ
+688 
-693 GPSTGIQ
+693 
-700 QPIIRDAAAASPP
+700 
-713 AAGQP
+713 P
-718 ARPAAAQTVLEPSRA
+718 ARPAAPAAAPAIAQQPVPVSQPAEQGMAAMGHYDDLPPVDLYGDGYEPQGDNGEYEEYLNQGFAGQTPVMSHA
-733 VPAQM
+733 PVTAPAQPTDLPPW
-738 EATAPVLETID
+738 ELDGQPSYRPGERSAAAPAVTPAPATQPPVATTAVAAAPVTQDEPPQPVMETID
-749 WDSIDSDQA
+749 WDELESDSEP
-758 QEEPGDEPSKLLP
+758 QEGEATRLIPS
-771 ASLLDNCGDP
+771 SLLNGCGDP
-781 WGELIARTRMGG
+781 WAELIAHTQVGG
-793 RLRQLAINGVM
+793 RLRQLAINSVM
-804 VQEGSRVL
+804 TREGDKVL

-821 LVSDRAL
+821 LVSDKARAD
-828 MELAAIIGP
+828 LAEIIGP
-837 ALGGEVQVEVTLG
+837 ALGQPVQVEVTLG
-850 TVPDCETPLEI
+850 VVPDQETPLEI
-861 EQRLYLG
+861 EHRLYLG
-868 VREQVKR
+868 VREQVTR

-880 PNIQFLRQRF
+880 PNVQFLVQRF
-890 GAELHMDSIEP
+890 GAVLHHESIEP

>member
-69 SSTPCGVCGTCKEI
+69 SSHPCGVCDTCREI

-187 LEWVLGEEGQPFEPR
+187 LEWVLDQEGQPFEPR

-228 GNGSVGLASVLTMLG
+228 GNGSVRLEAVLTMLG

-307 ADADALLQLAG
+307 ADAVALLQLAG

-361 RRAQLHPASLAP
+361 RREALHPANLSALPPSMAGLAV
-373 LPSQAGQ
+373 AGSAA
-380 GAAPLGLGKSQGV
+380 GREAAAAPVGKPRG
-393 TASPTLAPQ
+393 AEPAP
-402 GTESTSTPL
+402 
-411 GDQAE
+411 DQAAIP
-416 AATESVADLRQAGIT
+416 AAPVRTQAAVAAEPAAMVNTSAVMPSVAAVDEQ
-431 AENDTEHQADLSPSS
+431 D
-446 AALVKQDG
+446 AAQD
-454 DDESFEPALSPLFA
+454 ALSEPLFA
-468 EQEALLQAADQM
+468 EQNELLQAAQQM
-480 GYQPSPAPVAEDP
+480 GYEPEARVEPSVPSRLSMAADP
-493 APDPGLDEISA
+493 APLTDMPVETAPANESQIAAAVEPEPSA
-504 SGAMASPDI
+504 AS
-513 PVPAH
+513 
-518 GEPAMVHP
+518 
-526 AANQDAEPVSMA
+526 SM
-538 QPVPQPMA
+538 Q
-546 QPPEAATGSDGS
+546 
-558 GGILSLLGTR
+558 SLLGKR
-568 NMLRSRL
+568 NLLRSRL
-575 RASDTD
+575 RAEPGATTPPPARVAPTKPAMAPQATP
-581 AAPRTARTPSAPK
+581 AAPVAIPPSAPVRQAAAAAPAYAEPVTGYEDLQPLDAYDDSGSDYEEYLNQGFGEHSASASAAVNLPLTPVTASQSTPRK
-594 AGAGQTAAPVSPPAA
+594 ARPDPDDLPPWDLDGAPAKAAAAPVPAA
-609 QQAGPGS
+609 PQS
-616 AQTAMVAPASSV
+616 APLAVPSEPQPAS
-628 PDDWS
+628 
-633 YDELPSHDD
+633 
-642 EEDNQQDYQEYLAQ
+642 A
-656 GEQGVVTPPRQ
+656 
-667 AERGRAPAPALSQ
+667 
-680 RTPEEAAP
+680 
-688 PWDPQ
+688 
-693 GPSTGIQ
+693 
-700 QPIIRDAAAASPP
+700 
-713 AAGQP
+713 
-718 ARPAAAQTVLEPSRA
+718 
-733 VPAQM
+733 M
-738 EATAPVLETID
+738 ETID
-749 WDSIDSDQA
+749 WDELESDA
-758 QEEPGDEPSKLLP
+758 EPEEGEEVARLIPS
-771 ASLLDNCGDP
+771 SLLVNCGDP
-781 WGELIARTRMGG
+781 WAELIARTGVGG
-793 RLRQLAINGVM
+793 RLRQLAINSVM
-804 VQEGSRVL
+804 TREGERVSL
-812 LTLKPEQRH
+812 VLKPEQRH

-828 MELAAIIGP
+828 ADLADIIGP
-837 ALGGEVQVEVTLG
+837 ELGQAVRVEVTLG
-850 TVPDCETPLEI
+850 TDPARETPLEI
-861 EQRLYLG
+861 EHRLYLG
-868 VREQVKR
+868 VREQVAR
-875 DLEQD
+875 DLAED
-880 PNIQFLRQRF
+880 PHVQFLQQRF
-890 GAELHMDSIEP
+890 GAVLHPDSIEP
-901 LNR
+901 LSH

>member
-69 SSTPCGVCGTCKEI
+69 SSHPCGVCDTCREI

-178 LDQSQIAKQ
+178 LDQTQIAKQ
-187 LEWVLGEEGQPFEPR
+187 LEWVLDQEGQPFEPR

-228 GNGSVGLASVLTMLG
+228 GNGSVRLDSVLAMLG
-243 TLDHHHLHQLLE
+243 TLDHRHLHQLLE

-285 LEALLHRVAMAQL
+285 LEGLLHRIAMAQL

-307 ADADALLQLAG
+307 ADADSLLQLAK

-361 RRAQLHPASLAP
+361 RRDALHPASLTALPPSMTSNATPVASLPGKRPAAESAAVAP
-373 LPSQAGQ
+373 ISGAVPAVDVSLPAMTDDISNPADSEEEAQAAELFSQQ
-380 GAAPLGLGKSQGV
+380 DELLR
-393 TASPTLAPQ
+393 
-402 GTESTSTPL
+402 
-411 GDQAE
+411 E
-416 AATESVADLRQAGIT
+416 AAGMGYQPEPALPHAQPDVPV
-431 AENDTEHQADLSPSS
+431 HS
-446 AALVKQDG
+446 AAQPVDA
-454 DDESFEPALSPLFA
+454 DDRVPSAVDMDYSRSEPLTAPFEPALEPTT
-468 EQEALLQAADQM
+468 E
-480 GYQPSPAPVAEDP
+480 PVA
-493 APDPGLDEISA
+493 A
-504 SGAMASPDI
+504 
-513 PVPAH
+513 
-518 GEPAMVHP
+518 
-526 AANQDAEPVSMA
+526 
-538 QPVPQPMA
+538 
-546 QPPEAATGSDGS
+546 PEAVSAVSS
-558 GGILSLLGTR
+558 MQSLLGKR
-568 NMLRSRL
+568 NMLRSRQ
-575 RASDTD
+575 RGQDAP
-581 AAPRTARTPSAPK
+581 AAPAPRAVPVAPARPVAP
-594 AGAGQTAAPVSPPAA
+594 AAAPVVTQQPAPVSQPAVQGMATMGHYDDLPPVDLYNDSYEPQGDNGEYEEYLNQGFAR
-609 QQAGPGS
+609 
-616 AQTAMVAPASSV
+616 QTPVMSHAPVTAPAQPTDLPPWELDGQPSYRPGERSAGV
-628 PDDWS
+628 P
-633 YDELPSHDD
+633 
-642 EEDNQQDYQEYLAQ
+642 A
-656 GEQGVVTPPRQ
+656 VT
-667 AERGRAPAPALSQ
+667 PAPATQ
-680 RTPEEAAP
+680 PPVATTAVAATPVTQDEP
-688 PWDPQ
+688 V
-693 GPSTGIQ
+693 
-700 QPIIRDAAAASPP
+700 QP
-713 AAGQP
+713 
-718 ARPAAAQTVLEPSRA
+718 V
-733 VPAQM
+733 M
-738 EATAPVLETID
+738 ETID
-749 WDSIDSDQA
+749 WDELESDSEP
-758 QEEPGDEPSKLLP
+758 QEGEATRLIPS
-771 ASLLDNCGDP
+771 SLLNGCGDP
-781 WGELIARTRMGG
+781 WAELIAHTQVGG
-793 RLRQLAINGVM
+793 RLRQLAINSVM
-804 VQEGSRVL
+804 TREGDKVL

-821 LVSDRAL
+821 LVSDKARAD
-828 MELAAIIGP
+828 LAEIIGP
-837 ALGGEVQVEVTLG
+837 ALGQPVQVEVTLG
-850 TVPDCETPLEI
+850 VVPDQETPLEI
-861 EQRLYLG
+861 EHRLYLG
-868 VREQVKR
+868 VRDQVTR

-880 PNIQFLRQRF
+880 PNVQFLVQRF
-890 GAELHMDSIEP
+890 GAVLHHESIEP

>member
-69 SSTPCGVCGTCKEI
+69 SSHPCGVCDTCREI

-178 LDQSQIAKQ
+178 LDQTQIAKQ
-187 LEWVLGEEGQPFEPR
+187 LEWVLDQEGQPFEPR

-228 GNGSVGLASVLTMLG
+228 GNGSVRLESVLAMLG
-243 TLDHHHLHQLLE
+243 TLDHRHLHQLLE

-285 LEALLHRVAMAQL
+285 LEGLLHRIAMAQL

-307 ADADALLQLAG
+307 ADADSLLQLAK

-361 RRAQLHPASLAP
+361 RRDALHPASLTA
-373 LPSQAGQ
+373 LPPSM
-380 GAAPLGLGKSQGV
+380 
-393 TASPTLAPQ
+393 T
-402 GTESTSTPL
+402 
-411 GDQAE
+411 
-416 AATESVADLRQAGIT
+416 
-431 AENDTEHQADLSPSS
+431 SS
-446 AALVKQDG
+446 AASCATSVASLPGKRPAAESAAVAPISGAVPAPLASPVASTPVATSAVPAVDVSLPAMTDDIGNPADSEEDAQAAELFSQQDELLREAAG
-454 DDESFEPALSPLFA
+454 MGYQPEPELPHAQPDVSAHSAAQPADADEQASAAADTDYSRGEPLTAPFEPALAATATPVAAA
-468 EQEALLQAADQM
+468 EQ
-480 GYQPSPAPVAEDP
+480 V
-493 APDPGLDEISA
+493 SA
-504 SGAMASPDI
+504 
-513 PVPAH
+513 
-518 GEPAMVHP
+518 
-526 AANQDAEPVSMA
+526 VSSM
-538 QPVPQPMA
+538 Q
-546 QPPEAATGSDGS
+546 
-558 GGILSLLGTR
+558 SLLGKR
-568 NMLRSRL
+568 NMLRSRQ
-575 RASDTD
+575 RGQDAP
-581 AAPRTARTPSAPK
+581 AAPAPRAVPVAPARPVALATAPAVAQQPVSVSQP
-594 AGAGQTAAPVSPPAA
+594 AGQGMAAMGHYDDLPPVDLYGDSYEPQGDNGEYEEYLNQGFAGQTPVMSHAPVTAPAQPTDLPPWDLDGQPSYRPGERSAAAPA
-609 QQAGPGS
+609 
-616 AQTAMVAPASSV
+616 
-628 PDDWS
+628 
-633 YDELPSHDD
+633 
-642 EEDNQQDYQEYLAQ
+642 
-656 GEQGVVTPPRQ
+656 VT
-667 AERGRAPAPALSQ
+667 PAPA
-680 RTPEEAAP
+680 T
-688 PWDPQ
+688 
-693 GPSTGIQ
+693 Q
-700 QPIIRDAAAASPP
+700 QPVSSTAVAAALVTQSEPP
-713 AAGQP
+713 QP
-718 ARPAAAQTVLEPSRA
+718 V
-733 VPAQM
+733 M
-738 EATAPVLETID
+738 ETID
-749 WDSIDSDQA
+749 WDELESDSEP
-758 QEEPGDEPSKLLP
+758 QEGEATRLIPS
-771 ASLLDNCGDP
+771 SLLNGCGDA
-781 WGELIARTRMGG
+781 WAELIAHTQVGG
-793 RLRQLAINGVM
+793 RLRQLAINSVM
-804 VQEGSRVL
+804 TREGDKVL

-821 LVSDRAL
+821 LVSDKARAD
-828 MELAAIIGP
+828 LAEIIGP
-837 ALGGEVQVEVTLG
+837 ALGQPVQVEVTLG
-850 TVPDCETPLEI
+850 VVPDKETPLEI
-861 EQRLYLG
+861 EHRLYLG
-868 VREQVKR
+868 VREQVTR

-880 PNIQFLRQRF
+880 PNVQFLVQRF
-890 GAELHMDSIEP
+890 GAVLHHESIEP

>member
-69 SSTPCGVCGTCKEI
+69 SSHPCGVCDTCREI

-187 LEWVLGEEGQPFEPR
+187 LEWVLDQEGQPFEPR

-228 GNGSVGLASVLTMLG
+228 GNGSVRLESVLTMLG

-361 RRAQLHPASLAP
+361 RREAVHPANLSALPVSMGALPGAGREAVSALPGKPSGAEPAPHQAATAASTAAPAALTPTAP
-373 LPSQAGQ
+373 L
-380 GAAPLGLGKSQGV
+380 
-393 TASPTLAPQ
+393 LA
-402 GTESTSTPL
+402 
-411 GDQAE
+411 
-416 AATESVADLRQAGIT
+416 V
-431 AENDTEHQADLSPSS
+431 QADEPAS
-446 AALVKQDG
+446 G
-454 DDESFEPALSPLFA
+454 DDESNATLFA
-468 EQEALLQAADQM
+468 EQHELLEEAQRM
-480 GYQPSPAPVAEDP
+480 GYEAQPMQPEPQLGGAPQAQEAQP
-493 APDPGLDEISA
+493 L
-504 SGAMASPDI
+504 
-513 PVPAH
+513 
-518 GEPAMVHP
+518 EPE
-526 AANQDAEPVSMA
+526 QPVSSHEETLPTA
-538 QPVPQPMA
+538 APAIAPE
-546 QPPEAATGSDGS
+546 PEAAPSAAS
-558 GGILSLLGTR
+558 SMQSLLGKR
-568 NMLRSRL
+568 NLLRSRL
-575 RASDTD
+575 RGDAGAATSSVPPRATPSKP
-581 AAPRTARTPSAPK
+581 AAPLAIPAVQPVAPAPSAPARQAAAAPAYAGPMTGYEDLPPLEAYDDSGSDYEEYLNQGFGDGPVSAPAAQAAPASRPSAPQK
-594 AGAGQTAAPVSPPAA
+594 ASPASDDLPPWDLDGASARVAAAPVAAAPVTTPLAVPENVQPTAA
-609 QQAGPGS
+609 QV
-616 AQTAMVAPASSV
+616 M
-628 PDDWS
+628 
-633 YDELPSHDD
+633 
-642 EEDNQQDYQEYLAQ
+642 
-656 GEQGVVTPPRQ
+656 
-667 AERGRAPAPALSQ
+667 
-680 RTPEEAAP
+680 
-688 PWDPQ
+688 
-693 GPSTGIQ
+693 
-700 QPIIRDAAAASPP
+700 
-713 AAGQP
+713 
-718 ARPAAAQTVLEPSRA
+718 
-733 VPAQM
+733 
-738 EATAPVLETID
+738 ETID
-749 WDSIDSDQA
+749 WDELESDA
-758 QEEPGDEPSKLLP
+758 QPDEGEEVTRLIPS
-771 ASLLDNCGDP
+771 SLLVNCGDP
-781 WGELIARTRMGG
+781 WAELIARTGVGG
-793 RLRQLAINGVM
+793 RLRQLAINSVM
-804 VQEGSRVL
+804 TRQGELVSLV
-812 LTLKPEQRH
+812 LKPEQRH

-828 MELAAIIGP
+828 ADLAEIIGP
-837 ALGGEVQVEVTLG
+837 EFGQPVRVEVTLG
-850 TVPDCETPLEI
+850 TDPARETPLEI
-861 EQRLYLG
+861 EHRLYLG
-868 VREQVKR
+868 VREQVSR
-875 DLEQD
+875 DLADD
-880 PNIQFLRQRF
+880 PNVQFLQQRF
-890 GAELHMDSIEP
+890 GAVLHPESIEP
-901 LNR
+901 LSR

>member
-69 SSTPCGVCGTCKEI
+69 SSHPCGVCDTCREI

-187 LEWVLGEEGQPFEPR
+187 LEWVLDQEGQPFEPR

-228 GNGSVGLASVLTMLG
+228 GNGSVRLESVLTMLG

-361 RRAQLHPASLAP
+361 RREAVHPANLSALPVSMGALPGAGREAVSALPGKPSGAEPAPHQAATAASTAAPAALTPTAP
-373 LPSQAGQ
+373 L
-380 GAAPLGLGKSQGV
+380 
-393 TASPTLAPQ
+393 LA
-402 GTESTSTPL
+402 
-411 GDQAE
+411 
-416 AATESVADLRQAGIT
+416 V
-431 AENDTEHQADLSPSS
+431 QADEPAS
-446 AALVKQDG
+446 G
-454 DDESFEPALSPLFA
+454 DDESNATLFA
-468 EQEALLQAADQM
+468 EQHELLEEAQRM
-480 GYQPSPAPVAEDP
+480 GYE
-493 APDPGLDEISA
+493 
-504 SGAMASPDI
+504 
-513 PVPAH
+513 
-518 GEPAMVHP
+518 
-526 AANQDAEPVSMA
+526 A
-538 QPVPQPMA
+538 QPMQPESQIGGAPQAVEA
-546 QPPEAATGSDGS
+546 QPLESEQPASFHEEVLPTAAPAITPEPEAAPSAAS
-558 GGILSLLGTR
+558 SMQSLLGKR
-568 NMLRSRL
+568 NLLRSRL
-575 RASDTD
+575 RGDAGAATSSVPPRATPSKP
-581 AAPRTARTPSAPK
+581 AAPLAIPAVQPVAPAPSVPARQVAAAPAYAGPMTGYEDLPPLEAYDDSGSDYEEYLNQGFGDGPASAPAVQAAAPASRPSAPQK
-594 AGAGQTAAPVSPPAA
+594 ASPASDDLPPWDLDGAPARATAAPVAA
-609 QQAGPGS
+609 
-616 AQTAMVAPASSV
+616 APVTTPLAV
-628 PDDWS
+628 PDD
-633 YDELPSHDD
+633 
-642 EEDNQQDYQEYLAQ
+642 AQ
-656 GEQGVVTPPRQ
+656 PT
-667 AERGRAPAPALSQ
+667 
-680 RTPEEAAP
+680 T
-688 PWDPQ
+688 
-693 GPSTGIQ
+693 
-700 QPIIRDAAAASPP
+700 
-713 AAGQP
+713 
-718 ARPAAAQTVLEPSRA
+718 AQV
-733 VPAQM
+733 M
-738 EATAPVLETID
+738 ETID
-749 WDSIDSDQA
+749 WDELESDA
-758 QEEPGDEPSKLLP
+758 QPDEGEEVTRLIPS
-771 ASLLDNCGDP
+771 SLLVNCGDA
-781 WGELIARTRMGG
+781 WAELIARTGVGG
-793 RLRQLAINGVM
+793 RLRQLAINSVM
-804 VQEGSRVL
+804 TRQGELVSLV
-812 LTLKPEQRH
+812 LKPEQRH

-828 MELAAIIGP
+828 ADLAEIIGP
-837 ALGGEVQVEVTLG
+837 EFGQPVRVEVTLG
-850 TVPDCETPLEI
+850 TDPARETPLEI
-861 EQRLYLG
+861 EHRLYLG
-868 VREQVKR
+868 VREQVSR
-875 DLEQD
+875 DLADD
-880 PNIQFLRQRF
+880 PNVQFLQQRF
-890 GAELHMDSIEP
+890 GAVLHPESIEP
-901 LNR
+901 LSR

>member
-69 SSTPCGVCGTCKEI
+69 SSHPCGVCDTCREI

-187 LEWVLGEEGQPFEPR
+187 LEWVLDQEGQPFEPR

-228 GNGSVGLASVLTMLG
+228 GNGSVRLESVLTMLG

-361 RRAQLHPASLAP
+361 RREAVHPANLSALPVSMGALPGAGREAVSTLPGKPSGAEPAPHQAATAASTAVPAALTPTAP
-373 LPSQAGQ
+373 L
-380 GAAPLGLGKSQGV
+380 LV
-393 TASPTLAPQ
+393 
-402 GTESTSTPL
+402 
-411 GDQAE
+411 
-416 AATESVADLRQAGIT
+416 V
-431 AENDTEHQADLSPSS
+431 QADEPAS
-446 AALVKQDG
+446 G
-454 DDESFEPALSPLFA
+454 DDESNATLFA
-468 EQEALLQAADQM
+468 EQHELLEEAQRM
-480 GYQPSPAPVAEDP
+480 GYE
-493 APDPGLDEISA
+493 
-504 SGAMASPDI
+504 
-513 PVPAH
+513 
-518 GEPAMVHP
+518 
-526 AANQDAEPVSMA
+526 A
-538 QPVPQPMA
+538 QPMQPESQLGGAPQGVEA
-546 QPPEAATGSDGS
+546 QPLESEQPASFHEEVLPTAAPATTPEPEAVPSAATSMQ
-558 GGILSLLGTR
+558 SLLGKR
-568 NMLRSRL
+568 NLLRSRL
-575 RASDTD
+575 RGD
-581 AAPRTARTPSAPK
+581 
-594 AGAGQTAAPVSPPAA
+594 AGAA
-609 QQAGPGS
+609 
-616 AQTAMVAPASSV
+616 ASSV
-628 PDDWS
+628 PPRAT
-633 YDELPSHDD
+633 PSKPAAP
-642 EEDNQQDYQEYLAQ
+642 LAIPAVQ
-656 GEQGVVTPPRQ
+656 PV
-667 AERGRAPAPALSQ
+667 APAPSVPARQAAAVPAYAGPMTGYEDLPPLDAYDDSGSDY
-680 RTPEEAAP
+680 EEYLNQGFGDGPASAPAAQASRPSAPQKASPASDDLP
-688 PWDPQ
+688 PWDLD
-693 GPSTGIQ
+693 G
-700 QPIIRDAAAASPP
+700 A
-713 AAGQP
+713 P
-718 ARPAAAQTVLEPSRA
+718 ARPAAALVAAAPVTTPLA
-733 VPAQM
+733 VPENVQPTAAQVM
-738 EATAPVLETID
+738 ETID
-749 WDSIDSDQA
+749 WDELESDA
-758 QEEPGDEPSKLLP
+758 QPDEGEEVTRLIPS
-771 ASLLDNCGDP
+771 SLLVNCGDP
-781 WGELIARTRMGG
+781 WAELIARTGVGG
-793 RLRQLAINGVM
+793 RLRQLAINSVM
-804 VQEGSRVL
+804 TRQGELVSLV
-812 LTLKPEQRH
+812 LKPEQRH

-828 MELAAIIGP
+828 ADLAEIIGP
-837 ALGGEVQVEVTLG
+837 EFGQPVRVEVTLG
-850 TVPDCETPLEI
+850 TDPARETPLEI
-861 EQRLYLG
+861 EHRLYLG
-868 VREQVKR
+868 VREQVSR
-875 DLEQD
+875 DLADD
-880 PNIQFLRQRF
+880 PNVQFLQQRF
-890 GAELHMDSIEP
+890 GAVLHPESIEP
-901 LNR
+901 LSR

>member
-69 SSTPCGVCGTCKEI
+69 SSHPCGMCDTCREI

-178 LDQSQIAKQ
+178 LDQTQIAKQ
-187 LEWVLGEEGQPFEPR
+187 LEWVLDQEGQPFEPR

-228 GNGSVGLASVLTMLG
+228 GNGSVRLDSVLAMLG
-243 TLDHHHLHQLLE
+243 TLDHRHLHQLLE

-285 LEALLHRVAMAQL
+285 LEGLLHRIAMAQL

-307 ADADALLQLAG
+307 ADADALLQLAK

-361 RRAQLHPASLAP
+361 RREVLHPASLSA
-373 LPSQAGQ
+373 LP
-380 GAAPLGLGKSQGV
+380 
-393 TASPTLAPQ
+393 
-402 GTESTSTPL
+402 
-411 GDQAE
+411 
-416 AATESVADLRQAGIT
+416 
-431 AENDTEHQADLSPSS
+431 PSM
-446 AALVKQDG
+446 A
-454 DDESFEPALSPLFA
+454 
-468 EQEALLQAADQM
+468 
-480 GYQPSPAPVAEDP
+480 PAPVAEMGTLPGKLP
-493 APDPGLDEISA
+493 AAEHGALPAASEAASVAAPNPQAAAPVVEPAEVASFEEEAQAAELFSQQDELLREAAGMGYQPDATLADDAVS
-504 SGAMASPDI
+504 SGELQA
-513 PVPAH
+513 PAH
-518 GEPAMVHP
+518 GDSPGEGMDPLASNPVEQAPAMAAPVTSTAPQVEAEPA
-526 AANQDAEPVSMA
+526 PVSMVSSM
-538 QPVPQPMA
+538 Q
-546 QPPEAATGSDGS
+546 
-558 GGILSLLGTR
+558 SLLGKR
-568 NMLRSRL
+568 NMLRSRQRGQDPVATTPAPRAVPVAPARSAAAMPAAPAIPPSQPSPQPQSRQSAAQGAPAMGQYGEL
-575 RASDTD
+575 PPVDLYADGYDEGGDNGDYEEYLSQSFMASPMPAPSATPAGGNAAAQVNQSAQASDLPPWD
-581 AAPRTARTPSAPK
+581 LEGQPSYQPGMQAAP
-594 AGAGQTAAPVSPPAA
+594 AAAELPPPAA
-609 QQAGPGS
+609 ATQVQVAGS
-616 AQTAMVAPASSV
+616 
-628 PDDWS
+628 
-633 YDELPSHDD
+633 E
-642 EEDNQQDYQEYLAQ
+642 
-656 GEQGVVTPPRQ
+656 
-667 AERGRAPAPALSQ
+667 
-680 RTPEEAAP
+680 
-688 PWDPQ
+688 
-693 GPSTGIQ
+693 
-700 QPIIRDAAAASPP
+700 
-713 AAGQP
+713 
-718 ARPAAAQTVLEPSRA
+718 
-733 VPAQM
+733 PAQ
-738 EATAPVLETID
+738 PVMETID
-749 WDSIDSDQA
+749 WDELESDDIP
-758 QEEPGDEPSKLLP
+758 QEGEASRLIPS
-771 ASLLDNCGDP
+771 SLLSNCGDP
-781 WGELIARTRMGG
+781 WAELIAHTQVGG
-793 RLRQLAINGVM
+793 RLRQLAINSVM
-804 VQEGSRVL
+804 TREGDRVL

-821 LVSDRAL
+821 LVSDKARAD
-828 MELAAIIGP
+828 LAEIIGP
-837 ALGGEVQVEVTLG
+837 ALGQPVQVEVTLG
-850 TVPDCETPLEI
+850 VVPEQETPLEI
-861 EQRLYLG
+861 EHRLYLG
-868 VREQVKR
+868 VREQVTR

-880 PNIQFLRQRF
+880 PNIQFLIQRF
-890 GAELHMDSIEP
+890 GAELHRESIEP